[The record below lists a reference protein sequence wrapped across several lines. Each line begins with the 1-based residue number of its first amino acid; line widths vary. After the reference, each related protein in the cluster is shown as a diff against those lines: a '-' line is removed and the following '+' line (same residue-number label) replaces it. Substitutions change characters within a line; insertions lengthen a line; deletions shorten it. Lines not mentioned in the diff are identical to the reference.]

1 MSQKY
6 QDFIKNYLNEKADAE
21 QKSAVVSYFSKPTED
36 GYKKAFKALTAFD
49 VDDWKALLPQDLETF
64 KREFKKNQKF
74 IYRVKNKDGK
84 EETKFFQIYN
94 KEEKSLDNRFSLII
108 PKSYLTN
115 TDEEPSESQ
124 KNIAINFFKAT
135 QLNEKDLEELQ
146 KLMSEKS
153 RWSFQRACSEYEDLG
168 RILTYKS
175 IDVIYHCANTEKI
188 SEKEL
193 MYGLKN
199 AFKTEKVDYFN
210 KLSSIDQKMDIDAV
224 AACIEDE
231 KARNNESII
240 VLPATL
246 NESKSISEMDLNEYF
261 TNINNLSGSEIDK
274 FLKDF
279 IDSHKEDVETKKKTL
294 QARFEKGR
302 KEIIDQ
308 EKKDEMQDFK
318 DPVTGTVEKRVGRL
332 GHFGPMTYI
341 KNHPDLAKAVDAID
355 KQKWNIFNCAAKLL
369 IKFFK
374 VIEHGEK
381 KWQEFLNDARS
392 QKKEIIGSLNNKKQ
406 KDFNADYENIANSD
420 SKPENKFY
428 DILNEYSAN
437 VIKYEKAFID
447 TFKTLDSKPLVSEKD
462 GKYYI
467 NQNVKDTLNAHKN
480 NLGNVETG
488 YQVAMEKIKE
498 IVDASQNSK
507 ENAPQENASY
517 KPIIKNSMINEI
529 DANKGQA
536 AKQTQEEINKASEEN
551 KDKNKETQTQQKENS
566 FDLADWRNQK
576 FKFDLSA
583 ENFSF
588 GKFEKPYQSGQSSK
602 IADTI
607 VKLAEGIEDK
617 NYKTVYNVYASL
629 IRLFN
634 SKSNDARLL
643 SYDEITTNTMTA
655 GEMVDKSKA
664 LFETVKKIV
673 DIPEFTDV
681 EIGNIEDLHK
691 EFGGAIKQIS
701 NVVEIINDPVLL
713 AIGHEK
719 KEEPSKEDGAI
730 QRELKNMI
738 QIAAGI
744 SKTVD
749 NTDKNTLKKAVED
762 IKKRK
767 EEVVNKILTYFKN
780 KPIKNGDELTK
791 ALKDHDLDSGI
802 VKYIHPDKNES
813 IKNLPV
819 IECIWTCISFLKK
832 IGGISSKY
840 KIYENELE
848 QQKED
853 AIKLINDCIPTDEN
867 SKIYLKKLVDWRKQ
881 EYASFI
887 AKVNEMAQIIIKAK
901 DKLTEEVLKPIGKSA
916 DELVK
921 DLSNEETDP
930 LLKLE
935 LISGLIIDE
944 EEKKEETNQENGEN
958 KDQEETQDKG
968 TETNSGNTK
977 TIGQDVS
984 SKVPAKAEEKTES
997 FSNELAEDLYKYL
1010 RG

>member
-1 MSQKY
+1 MSKF

-49 VDDWKALLPQDLETF
+49 VDDWKALLPQDLERF

-74 IYRVKNKDGK
+74 TYRVKNKDGK
-84 EETKFFQIYN
+84 EETKFFLIYN
-94 KEEKSLDNRFSLII
+94 KEEKSLDNRLTLII

-115 TDEEPSESQ
+115 TDEKPSESQ

-135 QLNEKDLEELQ
+135 KLNEKDLEDLQ
-146 KLMSEKS
+146 KIMTEKS
-153 RWSFQRACSEYEDLG
+153 KWSFQSACSNYEDLG

-175 IDVIYHCANTEKI
+175 IDVIYHCANIENI
-188 SEKEL
+188 SEKDL

-261 TNINNLSGSEIDK
+261 TNIHNLSGSEIDK

-279 IDSHKEDVETKKKTL
+279 IDSHKEDVETKKKIL

-341 KNHPDLAKAVDAID
+341 KNHPDLSKAVDAID

-406 KDFNADYENIANSD
+406 KDFNTDYENIANSD

-467 NQNVKDTLNAHKN
+467 NQIVKDTLNAHKN

-488 YQVAMEKIKE
+488 YQVAMEKIKA
-498 IVDASQNSK
+498 IVDESQKSK
-507 ENAPQENASY
+507 ETEKAPQENANY
-517 KPIIKNSMINEI
+517 KPVINNSMINEI
-529 DANKGQA
+529 DGNKGIV
-536 AKQTQEEINKASEEN
+536 KQSQEEIDKAAAEANKN
-551 KDKNKETQTQQKENS
+551 KDKNKDAQKQQTQNS

-655 GEMVDKSKA
+655 GEMVDKSKT
-664 LFETVKKIV
+664 LFEAVKKIV
-673 DIPEFTDV
+673 DIPEFSDV
-681 EIGNIEDLHK
+681 EIGNIEDLRK
-691 EFGGAIKQIS
+691 EFGGAVKQIS
-701 NVVEIINDPVLL
+701 NVVEIVNDPVLL
-713 AIGHEK
+713 AIGHEN
-719 KEEPSKEDGAI
+719 KENTEEVSQQLTQQVVTVNKEIQAVDDKIKEPQNALAFIKTSQD
-730 QRELKNMI
+730 
-738 QIAAGI
+738 QIATITKTIEQNDKLKKAYEVISQKFENIFKYFIPKVFFFKKFVSQDMQALGQEVKAITKESLMDEIKDIVLNLNEEENKDLNFEEI
-744 SKTVD
+744 SKTVEELCGNSVQLVD
-749 NTDKNTLKKAVED
+749 NAKEKKVED
-762 IKKRK
+762 FIK
-767 EEVVNKILTYFKN
+767 EY
-780 KPIKNGDELTK
+780 
-791 ALKDHDLDSGI
+791 
-802 VKYIHPDKNES
+802 
-813 IKNLPV
+813 
-819 IECIWTCISFLKK
+819 
-832 IGGISSKY
+832 
-840 KIYENELE
+840 
-848 QQKED
+848 
-853 AIKLINDCIPTDEN
+853 NDWAN
-867 SKIYLKKLVDWRKQ
+867 
-881 EYASFI
+881 
-887 AKVNEMAQIIIKAK
+887 KVNELYKNLMSS
-901 DKLTEEVLKPIGKSA
+901 EEFKQKNADDLKPLNDEKIKS
-916 DELVK
+916 DPFYILLVIYGIFQ
-921 DLSNEETDP
+921 
-930 LLKLE
+930 KLQNNN
-935 LISGLIIDE
+935 
-944 EEKKEETNQENGEN
+944 EEKKEETN
-958 KDQEETQDKG
+958 QEETQDKG

-984 SKVPAKAEEKTES
+984 SKVPAKAEEKKAQES

>member
-1 MSQKY
+1 MSKY

-49 VDDWKALLPQDLETF
+49 VDDWKALLPQDLERF

-74 IYRVKNKDGK
+74 TYRVKNKDGK
-84 EETKFFQIYN
+84 EETKFFLIYN
-94 KEEKSLDNRFSLII
+94 KEEKSLDNRLTLII

-115 TDEEPSESQ
+115 TDEKPSESQ

-135 QLNEKDLEELQ
+135 KLNEKDLEDLQ
-146 KLMSEKS
+146 KIMTEKS
-153 RWSFQRACSEYEDLG
+153 KWSFQSACSNYEDLG

-175 IDVIYHCANTEKI
+175 IDVIYHCANIENI
-188 SEKEL
+188 SEKDL

-261 TNINNLSGSEIDK
+261 TNIHNLSGNEIDK

-279 IDSHKEDVETKKKTL
+279 IDSHKEDVETKKKIL

-341 KNHPDLAKAVDAID
+341 KNHPDLSKAVDAID

-406 KDFNADYENIANSD
+406 KDFNTDYENIANSD

-467 NQNVKDTLNAHKN
+467 NQIVKDTLNAHKN

-488 YQVAMEKIKE
+488 YQVAMEKIKA
-498 IVDASQNSK
+498 IVDESQKSK
-507 ENAPQENASY
+507 ETEKAPQENANY
-517 KPIIKNSMINEI
+517 KPVINNSMINEI
-529 DANKGQA
+529 DGNKGIV
-536 AKQTQEEINKASEEN
+536 KQSQEEIDKAAAEANKN
-551 KDKNKETQTQQKENS
+551 KDKNKDAQKQQTQNS

-664 LFETVKKIV
+664 LFEAVKKVV
-673 DIPEFTDV
+673 DIPEFSDV
-681 EIGNIEDLHK
+681 EIGNIEDLRK
-691 EFGGAIKQIS
+691 EFGGAVKQIS
-701 NVVEIINDPVLL
+701 NVVEIVNDPVLL
-713 AIGHEK
+713 AIGHEN
-719 KEEPSKEDGAI
+719 KENTEEVSQQLTQQVVTVNKEIQAVDDKIKEPQNALAFIKTSQD
-730 QRELKNMI
+730 
-738 QIAAGI
+738 QIATITKTIEQNDKLKKAYEVISQKFENIFKYFIPKVFFFKKFVSQDMQALGQEVKAITKESLMDEIKDIVLNLNEEENKDLNFEEI
-744 SKTVD
+744 SKTVEELCGNSVQLVD
-749 NTDKNTLKKAVED
+749 NAKEKKVED
-762 IKKRK
+762 FIK
-767 EEVVNKILTYFKN
+767 EY
-780 KPIKNGDELTK
+780 
-791 ALKDHDLDSGI
+791 
-802 VKYIHPDKNES
+802 
-813 IKNLPV
+813 
-819 IECIWTCISFLKK
+819 
-832 IGGISSKY
+832 
-840 KIYENELE
+840 
-848 QQKED
+848 
-853 AIKLINDCIPTDEN
+853 NDWAN
-867 SKIYLKKLVDWRKQ
+867 
-881 EYASFI
+881 
-887 AKVNEMAQIIIKAK
+887 KVNELYKNLMSS
-901 DKLTEEVLKPIGKSA
+901 EEFKQKNADDLKPLNDEKIKS
-916 DELVK
+916 DPFYILLVIYGIFQ
-921 DLSNEETDP
+921 
-930 LLKLE
+930 KLQNNN
-935 LISGLIIDE
+935 
-944 EEKKEETNQENGEN
+944 EEKKEETN
-958 KDQEETQDKG
+958 QEETQDKG

>member
-1 MSQKY
+1 MSKY

-49 VDDWKALLPQDLETF
+49 VDDWKALLPQDLESF

-74 IYRVKNKDGK
+74 TYRVKNKDGK
-84 EETKFFQIYN
+84 EETKFFLIYN
-94 KEEKSLDNRFSLII
+94 KEEKSLDNRLTLII

-115 TDEEPSESQ
+115 TDEKPSESQ

-135 QLNEKDLEELQ
+135 KLNEKDLEDLQ
-146 KLMSEKS
+146 KIMTEKS
-153 RWSFQRACSEYEDLG
+153 KWSFQSACSNYEDLG

-175 IDVIYHCANTEKI
+175 IDVIYHCANIENI
-188 SEKEL
+188 SEKDL

-261 TNINNLSGSEIDK
+261 TNIHNLSGSEIDK

-279 IDSHKEDVETKKKTL
+279 IDSHKEDVETKKKIL

-341 KNHPDLAKAVDAID
+341 KNHPDLSKAIDAID

-381 KWQEFLNDARS
+381 KWQEFLDDVRS
-392 QKKEIIGSLNNKKQ
+392 QQKEIIGSLNNKKQ
-406 KDFNADYENIANSD
+406 KDFNTDYENIANGD
-420 SKPENKFY
+420 GKPENKFY

-447 TFKTLDSKPLVSEKD
+447 TFKSLDSKPLVSEKG

-488 YQVAMEKIKE
+488 YQVAMEKIKA
-498 IVDASQNSK
+498 IVDESQKSK
-507 ENAPQENASY
+507 ETEKAPQENANY
-517 KPIIKNSMINEI
+517 KPVINNSMINEI
-529 DANKGQA
+529 DGNKGIV
-536 AKQTQEEINKASEEN
+536 KQSQEEIDKAAAEANKN
-551 KDKNKETQTQQKENS
+551 KDKNKDAQTQQKENS

-588 GKFEKPYQSGQSSK
+588 GKFEKPYQSGESSK

-664 LFETVKKIV
+664 LFEAVKKIV
-673 DIPEFTDV
+673 DIPEFSDV
-681 EIGNIEDLHK
+681 EIGNIEDLRK

-701 NVVEIINDPVLL
+701 NVVEIVNDPVLL
-713 AIGHEK
+713 AIGHEN
-719 KEEPSKEDGAI
+719 KENTEEVSQQLTQQVVTVNKEIQAVDDKIKEPQNALAFIKTSQD
-730 QRELKNMI
+730 
-738 QIAAGI
+738 QIATITKTIEQNDKLKKAYEVISQKFENIFKYFIPKVFFFKKFVSQDMQALGQEIKAITKESLMDEIKDIVLNLNEEENKDLNFEEI
-744 SKTVD
+744 SKTVEELCSNSVQLVD
-749 NTDKNTLKKAVED
+749 NAKEKKVED
-762 IKKRK
+762 FIK
-767 EEVVNKILTYFKN
+767 EY
-780 KPIKNGDELTK
+780 
-791 ALKDHDLDSGI
+791 
-802 VKYIHPDKNES
+802 
-813 IKNLPV
+813 
-819 IECIWTCISFLKK
+819 
-832 IGGISSKY
+832 
-840 KIYENELE
+840 
-848 QQKED
+848 
-853 AIKLINDCIPTDEN
+853 NDWAN
-867 SKIYLKKLVDWRKQ
+867 
-881 EYASFI
+881 
-887 AKVNEMAQIIIKAK
+887 KVNELYKNLMSS
-901 DKLTEEVLKPIGKSA
+901 EEFKQKNADDLKPLNDEKIKS
-916 DELVK
+916 DPFYILLVIYGIFQ
-921 DLSNEETDP
+921 
-930 LLKLE
+930 KLQNNN
-935 LISGLIIDE
+935 
-944 EEKKEETNQENGEN
+944 EEKKEETN
-958 KDQEETQDKG
+958 QEETQDKG
-968 TETNSGNTK
+968 TETNSRNTK

-997 FSNELAEDLYKYL
+997 FSNELAEEIYIYL

>member
-1 MSQKY
+1 MSKY

-36 GYKKAFKALTAFD
+36 GYKKAFEALKAFD
-49 VDDWKALLPQDLETF
+49 VEDWKALLPENLEDF
-64 KREFKKNQKF
+64 KRDFKNNQKF
-74 IYRVKNKDGK
+74 TYRVKNKDGH
-84 EETKFFQIYN
+84 EETKFFLIYN
-94 KEEKSLDNRFSLII
+94 KEEKSLDNRLTLII

-115 TDEEPSESQ
+115 SDEKPSDAQ

-135 QLNEKDLEELQ
+135 KLNEKDLEDLQ
-146 KLMSEKS
+146 KIMAEKS
-153 RWSFQRACSEYEDLG
+153 KWSFQRACSEYEDLG

-188 SEKEL
+188 SEKDL

-261 TNINNLSGSEIDK
+261 TNIHNLSGSEIDK
-274 FLKDF
+274 FLKEF
-279 IDSHKEDVETKKKTL
+279 IDSHKEDVDTKKKTL
-294 QARFEKGR
+294 QARFEMGR

-341 KNHPDLAKAVDAID
+341 KNHPDLNKAVDAID

-381 KWQEFLNDARS
+381 KWQEFLDDVRS

-406 KDFNADYENIANSD
+406 KDFNTDYENIANGD
-420 SKPENKFY
+420 GKPENKFY

-447 TFKTLDSKPLVSEKD
+447 TFATLDSKPLVSEKD
-462 GKYYI
+462 GKYFI

-488 YQVAMEKIKE
+488 YQVAMEKIKA
-498 IVDASQNSK
+498 IVDESQKSK
-507 ENAPQENASY
+507 ETEKAPQENASY
-517 KPIIKNSMINEI
+517 KPVFNNSMINEI
-529 DANKGQA
+529 DANKGQIV
-536 AKQTQEEINKASEEN
+536 KQSQEEIDKAAGEANKN
-551 KDKNKETQTQQKENS
+551 KDKNKDAQKQQTQNS

-583 ENFSF
+583 ENFTF
-588 GKFEKPYQSGQSSK
+588 GKFAKPYQSGESSK

-664 LFETVKKIV
+664 LFEAVKKIV
-673 DIPEFTDV
+673 DIPEFSDV
-681 EIGNIEDLHK
+681 EISNIEDLRK
-691 EFGGAIKQIS
+691 EFGGAVKQIS
-701 NVVEIINDPVLL
+701 NVVEIVNDPVLL

-719 KEEPSKEDGAI
+719 KEDASEEVPQQLTQQVVTVNKEIQAVDDKVKEPQNALAFIKTSQE
-730 QRELKNMI
+730 
-738 QIAAGI
+738 QIATITKTIEQNDKLKKAYEVISQKFENIFKYFIPKVFFFKKFVSQDMQALGQEVKAITKESLMDEIKDIVLNLNEEENKGLNFEEI
-744 SKTVD
+744 SKTV
-749 NTDKNTLKKAVED
+749 
-762 IKKRK
+762 
-767 EEVVNKILTYFKN
+767 EELC
-780 KPIKNGDELTK
+780 G
-791 ALKDHDLDSGI
+791 
-802 VKYIHPDKNES
+802 
-813 IKNLPV
+813 
-819 IECIWTCISFLKK
+819 
-832 IGGISSKY
+832 
-840 KIYENELE
+840 
-848 QQKED
+848 
-853 AIKLINDCIPTDEN
+853 N
-867 SKIYLKKLVDWRKQ
+867 SVQLVDNAKEKKVDDFIKQ
-881 EYASFI
+881 YNDWAN
-887 AKVNEMAQIIIKAK
+887 KVNELYKNLMSS
-901 DKLTEEVLKPIGKSA
+901 EEFKQKNADDLKPLNDEKIKS
-916 DELVK
+916 DPFYILLVIYGIFQ
-921 DLSNEETDP
+921 
-930 LLKLE
+930 KLQNNN
-935 LISGLIIDE
+935 
-944 EEKKEETNQENGEN
+944 EEKKEETN
-958 KDQEETQDKG
+958 QEETQDKG
-968 TETNSGNTK
+968 TETNSGDTK
-977 TIGQDVS
+977 AIGQDVS

>member
-1 MSQKY
+1 MSKY

-74 IYRVKNKDGK
+74 TYRVKNKDGK
-84 EETKFFQIYN
+84 EETKFFLIYN
-94 KEEKSLDNRFSLII
+94 KEEKSLDNRLTLII

-115 TDEEPSESQ
+115 TDEKPSESQ

-135 QLNEKDLEELQ
+135 KLNEKDLEDLQ
-146 KLMSEKS
+146 KIMTEKS
-153 RWSFQRACSEYEDLG
+153 KWSFQSACSNYEDLG
-168 RILTYKS
+168 RILTYKA
-175 IDVIYHCANTEKI
+175 IDVIYHCANIENI
-188 SEKEL
+188 SEKDL

-261 TNINNLSGSEIDK
+261 TNIHNLSGSEIDK

-279 IDSHKEDVETKKKTL
+279 IDSHKEDVETKKKIL

-308 EKKDEMQDFK
+308 EKKDDMQDFK

-341 KNHPDLAKAVDAID
+341 KNHPDLSKAVDAID

-381 KWQEFLNDARS
+381 KWQEFLDDVRS
-392 QKKEIIGSLNNKKQ
+392 QQKEIIGSLNNKKQ
-406 KDFNADYENIANSD
+406 KDFNTDYENIANSD

-447 TFKTLDSKPLVSEKD
+447 TFKSLDSKPLVSEKD

-488 YQVAMEKIKE
+488 YQVAMEKIKA
-498 IVDASQNSK
+498 IVDESQKSK
-507 ENAPQENASY
+507 ETEKAPQENANY
-517 KPIIKNSMINEI
+517 KPVINNSMINEI
-529 DANKGQA
+529 DGNKGIV
-536 AKQTQEEINKASEEN
+536 KQSQEEIDKAAAEANKN
-551 KDKNKETQTQQKENS
+551 KDKNKDAQKQQTQNS

-588 GKFEKPYQSGQSSK
+588 GKFEKPYQSGESSK

-664 LFETVKKIV
+664 LFEAVKKVV
-673 DIPEFTDV
+673 DIPEFSDV
-681 EIGNIEDLHK
+681 EIGNIEDLRK
-691 EFGGAIKQIS
+691 EFGGAVKQIS
-701 NVVEIINDPVLL
+701 NVVEIVNDPVLL
-713 AIGHEK
+713 AIGHEN
-719 KEEPSKEDGAI
+719 KENTEEVSQQLTQQVVTVNKEIQAVDDKIKEPQNALAFIKTSQD
-730 QRELKNMI
+730 
-738 QIAAGI
+738 QIATITKTIEQNDKLKKAYEVISQKFENIFKYFIPKVFFFKKFVSQDMQALGQEVKAITKESLMDEIKDIVLNLNEEENKDLNFEEI
-744 SKTVD
+744 SKTVEELCSNSVQLVD
-749 NTDKNTLKKAVED
+749 NAKEKKVED
-762 IKKRK
+762 FIK
-767 EEVVNKILTYFKN
+767 EY
-780 KPIKNGDELTK
+780 
-791 ALKDHDLDSGI
+791 
-802 VKYIHPDKNES
+802 
-813 IKNLPV
+813 
-819 IECIWTCISFLKK
+819 
-832 IGGISSKY
+832 
-840 KIYENELE
+840 
-848 QQKED
+848 
-853 AIKLINDCIPTDEN
+853 NDWAN
-867 SKIYLKKLVDWRKQ
+867 
-881 EYASFI
+881 
-887 AKVNEMAQIIIKAK
+887 KVNELYKNLMSS
-901 DKLTEEVLKPIGKSA
+901 EEFKQKNADDLKPLNDEKIKS
-916 DELVK
+916 DPFYILLVIYGIFQ
-921 DLSNEETDP
+921 
-930 LLKLE
+930 KLQNNN
-935 LISGLIIDE
+935 
-944 EEKKEETNQENGEN
+944 EEKKEETN
-958 KDQEETQDKG
+958 QEETQDKG

-997 FSNELAEDLYKYL
+997 FSNELAENLYKYL

>member
-1 MSQKY
+1 MSKY

-49 VDDWKALLPQDLETF
+49 VDDWKALLPQDLERF

-74 IYRVKNKDGK
+74 TYRVKNKDGK
-84 EETKFFQIYN
+84 EETKFFLIYN
-94 KEEKSLDNRFSLII
+94 KEEKSLDNRLTLII

-115 TDEEPSESQ
+115 TDEKPSESQ

-135 QLNEKDLEELQ
+135 KLNEKDLEDLQ
-146 KLMSEKS
+146 KIMTEKS
-153 RWSFQRACSEYEDLG
+153 KWSFQSACSNYEDLG

-175 IDVIYHCANTEKI
+175 IDVIYHCANIENI
-188 SEKEL
+188 SEKDL

-261 TNINNLSGSEIDK
+261 TNIHNLSGNEIDK

-279 IDSHKEDVETKKKTL
+279 IDSHKEDVETKKKIL

-341 KNHPDLAKAVDAID
+341 KNHPDLSKAVDAID

-406 KDFNADYENIANSD
+406 KDFNTDYENIANSD

-467 NQNVKDTLNAHKN
+467 NQIVKDTLNAHKN

-488 YQVAMEKIKE
+488 YQVAMEKIKA
-498 IVDASQNSK
+498 IVDESQKSK
-507 ENAPQENASY
+507 ETEKAPQENANY
-517 KPIIKNSMINEI
+517 KPVINNSMINEI
-529 DANKGQA
+529 DGNKGIV
-536 AKQTQEEINKASEEN
+536 KQSQEEIDKAAAEANKN
-551 KDKNKETQTQQKENS
+551 KDKNKDAQKQQTQNS

-655 GEMVDKSKA
+655 GEMVDKSKT
-664 LFETVKKIV
+664 LFEAVKKIV
-673 DIPEFTDV
+673 DIPEFSDV
-681 EIGNIEDLHK
+681 EIGNIEDLRK
-691 EFGGAIKQIS
+691 EFGGAVKQIS
-701 NVVEIINDPVLL
+701 NVVEIVNDPVLL
-713 AIGHEK
+713 AIGHENKENTEEVSQQLTQQVVTVNKEIQAVDDKIKEPQNALAFIKTSQDQITTITKTIEQNDKLK
-719 KEEPSKEDGAI
+719 KAYEVISQKFENIFKYFIPKVFFFKKFVSQDMQALGQEVKAITKESLMDEIKDIVLNLNEEENKDLNFE
-730 QRELKNMI
+730 E
-738 QIAAGI
+738 I
-744 SKTVD
+744 SKTVEELCGNSVQLVD
-749 NTDKNTLKKAVED
+749 NAKEKKVED
-762 IKKRK
+762 FIK
-767 EEVVNKILTYFKN
+767 EY
-780 KPIKNGDELTK
+780 
-791 ALKDHDLDSGI
+791 
-802 VKYIHPDKNES
+802 
-813 IKNLPV
+813 
-819 IECIWTCISFLKK
+819 
-832 IGGISSKY
+832 
-840 KIYENELE
+840 
-848 QQKED
+848 
-853 AIKLINDCIPTDEN
+853 NDWAN
-867 SKIYLKKLVDWRKQ
+867 
-881 EYASFI
+881 
-887 AKVNEMAQIIIKAK
+887 KVNELYKNLMSS
-901 DKLTEEVLKPIGKSA
+901 EEFKQKNADDLKPLNDEKIKS
-916 DELVK
+916 DPFYILLVIYGIFQ
-921 DLSNEETDP
+921 
-930 LLKLE
+930 KLQNNN
-935 LISGLIIDE
+935 
-944 EEKKEETNQENGEN
+944 EEKKEETN
-958 KDQEETQDKG
+958 QEETQDKG

-977 TIGQDVS
+977 AISQDVS
-984 SKVPAKAEEKTES
+984 SKVPAKAEEKKAQES

>member
-1 MSQKY
+1 MSKY

-49 VDDWKALLPQDLETF
+49 VDDWKALLPQDLESF

-74 IYRVKNKDGK
+74 TYRVKNKDGK
-84 EETKFFQIYN
+84 EETKFFLIYN
-94 KEEKSLDNRFSLII
+94 KEEKSLDNRLTLII

-115 TDEEPSESQ
+115 TDEKPSESQ

-135 QLNEKDLEELQ
+135 KLNEKDLEDLQ
-146 KLMSEKS
+146 KIMTEKS
-153 RWSFQRACSEYEDLG
+153 KWSFQSACSNYEDLG

-175 IDVIYHCANTEKI
+175 IDVIYHCANIENI
-188 SEKEL
+188 SEKDL

-261 TNINNLSGSEIDK
+261 TNIHNLSGSEIDK

-279 IDSHKEDVETKKKTL
+279 IDSHKEDVETKKKIL

-341 KNHPDLAKAVDAID
+341 KNHPDLSKAVDAID

-392 QKKEIIGSLNNKKQ
+392 QQKEIIKSLNNKKQ
-406 KDFNADYENIANSD
+406 KDFIADYENIANSD

-488 YQVAMEKIKE
+488 YQVAMEKIKA
-498 IVDASQNSK
+498 IVDESQKSK
-507 ENAPQENASY
+507 EKAPQENANY
-517 KPIIKNSMINEI
+517 KPVINNSMINEI

-643 SYDEITTNTMTA
+643 SYDEIITNTMTA
-655 GEMVDKSKA
+655 GEMVDKSKV

-681 EIGNIEDLHK
+681 EIGNIEDLRK

-719 KEEPSKEDGAI
+719 KEDTEEVSQQLTQQVVTVNKEIQAVDDKIKEPQNSLAFIKTSQD
-730 QRELKNMI
+730 
-738 QIAAGI
+738 QIATITKTIEQNDKLKKAYEVISQKFENIFKYFIPKVFFFKKFVSQDMQALGQEVKAITKESLMDEIKDIVLNLNEEENKDLNFEEI
-744 SKTVD
+744 SKTVEELCGNSVQLVD
-749 NTDKNTLKKAVED
+749 NAKEKKVED
-762 IKKRK
+762 FIK
-767 EEVVNKILTYFKN
+767 EY
-780 KPIKNGDELTK
+780 
-791 ALKDHDLDSGI
+791 
-802 VKYIHPDKNES
+802 
-813 IKNLPV
+813 
-819 IECIWTCISFLKK
+819 
-832 IGGISSKY
+832 
-840 KIYENELE
+840 
-848 QQKED
+848 
-853 AIKLINDCIPTDEN
+853 NDWAN
-867 SKIYLKKLVDWRKQ
+867 
-881 EYASFI
+881 
-887 AKVNEMAQIIIKAK
+887 KVNELYKNLMSS
-901 DKLTEEVLKPIGKSA
+901 EEFKQKNADDLKPLNDEKIKS
-916 DELVK
+916 DPFYILLVIYGIFQ
-921 DLSNEETDP
+921 
-930 LLKLE
+930 KLQNNN
-935 LISGLIIDE
+935 
-944 EEKKEETNQENGEN
+944 EEKKEETN
-958 KDQEETQDKG
+958 QEETQDKG

>member
-1 MSQKY
+1 MSKY

-49 VDDWKALLPQDLETF
+49 VDDWKALLPQDLESF

-74 IYRVKNKDGK
+74 TYRVKNKDGK
-84 EETKFFQIYN
+84 EETKFFLIYN
-94 KEEKSLDNRFSLII
+94 KEEKSLDNRLTLII

-115 TDEEPSESQ
+115 TDEKPSESQ

-135 QLNEKDLEELQ
+135 KLNEKDLEDLQ
-146 KLMSEKS
+146 KIMTEKS
-153 RWSFQRACSEYEDLG
+153 KWSFQSACSNYEDLG

-175 IDVIYHCANTEKI
+175 IDVIYHCANIENI
-188 SEKEL
+188 SEKDL

-261 TNINNLSGSEIDK
+261 TNIHNLSGNEIDK

-279 IDSHKEDVETKKKTL
+279 IDSHKEDVETKKKIL

-341 KNHPDLAKAVDAID
+341 KNHPDLSKAVDAID

-406 KDFNADYENIANSD
+406 KDFNTDYENIANSD

-467 NQNVKDTLNAHKN
+467 NQIVKDTLNAHKN

-488 YQVAMEKIKE
+488 YQVAMEKIKA
-498 IVDASQNSK
+498 IVDESQKSK
-507 ENAPQENASY
+507 ETEKAPQENANY
-517 KPIIKNSMINEI
+517 KPVINNSMINEI
-529 DANKGQA
+529 DGNKGIV
-536 AKQTQEEINKASEEN
+536 KQSQEEIDKAAAEANKN
-551 KDKNKETQTQQKENS
+551 KDKNKDAQKQQTQNS

-655 GEMVDKSKA
+655 GEMVDKSKT
-664 LFETVKKIV
+664 LFEAVKKIV
-673 DIPEFTDV
+673 DIPEFSDV
-681 EIGNIEDLHK
+681 EIGNIEDLRK
-691 EFGGAIKQIS
+691 EFGGAVKQIS
-701 NVVEIINDPVLL
+701 NVVEIVNDPVLL
-713 AIGHEK
+713 AIGHENKENTEEVSQQLTQQVVTVNKEIQAVDDKIKEPQNALAFIKTSQDQITTITKTIEQNDKLK
-719 KEEPSKEDGAI
+719 KAYEVISQKFENIFKYFIPKVFFFKKFVSQDMQALGQEVKAITKESLMDEIKDIVLNLNEEENKDLNFE
-730 QRELKNMI
+730 E
-738 QIAAGI
+738 I
-744 SKTVD
+744 SKTVEELCGNSVQLVD
-749 NTDKNTLKKAVED
+749 NAKEKKVED
-762 IKKRK
+762 FIK
-767 EEVVNKILTYFKN
+767 EY
-780 KPIKNGDELTK
+780 
-791 ALKDHDLDSGI
+791 
-802 VKYIHPDKNES
+802 
-813 IKNLPV
+813 
-819 IECIWTCISFLKK
+819 
-832 IGGISSKY
+832 
-840 KIYENELE
+840 
-848 QQKED
+848 
-853 AIKLINDCIPTDEN
+853 NDWAN
-867 SKIYLKKLVDWRKQ
+867 
-881 EYASFI
+881 
-887 AKVNEMAQIIIKAK
+887 KVNELYKNLMSS
-901 DKLTEEVLKPIGKSA
+901 EEFKQKNADDLKPLNDEKIKS
-916 DELVK
+916 DPFYILLVIYGIFQ
-921 DLSNEETDP
+921 
-930 LLKLE
+930 KLQNNN
-935 LISGLIIDE
+935 
-944 EEKKEETNQENGEN
+944 EEKKEETN
-958 KDQEETQDKG
+958 QEETQDKG

-984 SKVPAKAEEKTES
+984 SKVPAKAEEKKAQES

>member
-1 MSQKY
+1 MSKF

-49 VDDWKALLPQDLETF
+49 VDDWKALLPQDLERF

-74 IYRVKNKDGK
+74 TYRVKNKDGK
-84 EETKFFQIYN
+84 EETKFFLIYN
-94 KEEKSLDNRFSLII
+94 KEEKSLDNRLTLII

-115 TDEEPSESQ
+115 TDEKPSESQ

-135 QLNEKDLEELQ
+135 KLNEKDLEDLQ
-146 KLMSEKS
+146 KIMTEKS
-153 RWSFQRACSEYEDLG
+153 KWSFQSACSNYEDLG

-175 IDVIYHCANTEKI
+175 IDVIYHCANIENI
-188 SEKEL
+188 SEKDL

-261 TNINNLSGSEIDK
+261 TNIHNLSGSEIDK

-279 IDSHKEDVETKKKTL
+279 IDSHKEDVETKKKIL

-341 KNHPDLAKAVDAID
+341 KNHPDLSKAVDAID

-406 KDFNADYENIANSD
+406 KDFNTDYENIANSD

-467 NQNVKDTLNAHKN
+467 NQIVKDTLNAHKN

-488 YQVAMEKIKE
+488 YQVAMEKIKA
-498 IVDASQNSK
+498 IVDESQKSK
-507 ENAPQENASY
+507 ETEKAPQENANY
-517 KPIIKNSMINEI
+517 KPVINNSMINEI
-529 DANKGQA
+529 DGNKGIV
-536 AKQTQEEINKASEEN
+536 KQSQEEIDKAAAEANKN
-551 KDKNKETQTQQKENS
+551 KDKNKDAQKQQTQNS

-655 GEMVDKSKA
+655 GEMVDKSKT
-664 LFETVKKIV
+664 LFEAVKKIV
-673 DIPEFTDV
+673 DIPEFSDV
-681 EIGNIEDLHK
+681 EIGNIEDLRK
-691 EFGGAIKQIS
+691 EFGGAVKQIS
-701 NVVEIINDPVLL
+701 NVVEIVNDPVLL
-713 AIGHEK
+713 AIGHENKENTEEVSQQLTQQVVTVNKEIQAVDDKIKEPQNALAFIKTSQDQITTITKTIEQNDKLK
-719 KEEPSKEDGAI
+719 KAYEVISQKFENIFKYFIPKVFFFKKFVSQDMQALGQEVKAITKESLMDEIKDIVLNLNEEENKDLNFE
-730 QRELKNMI
+730 E
-738 QIAAGI
+738 I
-744 SKTVD
+744 SKTVEELCGNSVQLVD
-749 NTDKNTLKKAVED
+749 NAKEKKVED
-762 IKKRK
+762 FIK
-767 EEVVNKILTYFKN
+767 EY
-780 KPIKNGDELTK
+780 
-791 ALKDHDLDSGI
+791 
-802 VKYIHPDKNES
+802 
-813 IKNLPV
+813 
-819 IECIWTCISFLKK
+819 
-832 IGGISSKY
+832 
-840 KIYENELE
+840 
-848 QQKED
+848 
-853 AIKLINDCIPTDEN
+853 NDWAN
-867 SKIYLKKLVDWRKQ
+867 
-881 EYASFI
+881 
-887 AKVNEMAQIIIKAK
+887 KVNELYKNLMSS
-901 DKLTEEVLKPIGKSA
+901 EEFKQKNADDLKPLNDEKIKS
-916 DELVK
+916 DPFYILLVIYGIFQ
-921 DLSNEETDP
+921 
-930 LLKLE
+930 KLQNNN
-935 LISGLIIDE
+935 
-944 EEKKEETNQENGEN
+944 EEKKEETN
-958 KDQEETQDKG
+958 QEETQDKG

-977 TIGQDVS
+977 AISQDVS

>member
-1 MSQKY
+1 MSKF

-36 GYKKAFKALTAFD
+36 GYKKAFKALIAFD
-49 VDDWKALLPQDLETF
+49 VDDWKALLPQDLERF

-74 IYRVKNKDGK
+74 TYRVKNKDGK
-84 EETKFFQIYN
+84 EETKFFLIYN
-94 KEEKSLDNRFSLII
+94 KEEKSLDNRLTLII

-115 TDEEPSESQ
+115 TDEKPSESQ

-135 QLNEKDLEELQ
+135 KLNEKDLEDLQ
-146 KLMSEKS
+146 KIMTEKS
-153 RWSFQRACSEYEDLG
+153 KWSFQSACSNYEDLG

-175 IDVIYHCANTEKI
+175 IDVIYHCANIENI
-188 SEKEL
+188 SEKDL

-199 AFKTEKVDYFN
+199 SFKTEKVDYFN

-261 TNINNLSGSEIDK
+261 TNIHNLSGNEIDK

-279 IDSHKEDVETKKKTL
+279 IDSHKEDVETKKKIL

-341 KNHPDLAKAVDAID
+341 KNHPDLSKAVDAID

-406 KDFNADYENIANSD
+406 KDFNTDYENIANSD

-467 NQNVKDTLNAHKN
+467 NQIVKDTLNAHKN

-488 YQVAMEKIKE
+488 YQVAMEKIKA
-498 IVDASQNSK
+498 IVDESQKSK
-507 ENAPQENASY
+507 ETEKAPQENANY
-517 KPIIKNSMINEI
+517 KPVINNSMINEI
-529 DANKGQA
+529 DGNKGIV
-536 AKQTQEEINKASEEN
+536 KQSQEEIDKAAAEANKN
-551 KDKNKETQTQQKENS
+551 KDKNKDAQKQQTQNS

-655 GEMVDKSKA
+655 GEMVDKSKT
-664 LFETVKKIV
+664 LFEAVKKIV
-673 DIPEFTDV
+673 DIPEFSDV
-681 EIGNIEDLHK
+681 EIGNIEDLRK
-691 EFGGAIKQIS
+691 EFGGAVKQIS
-701 NVVEIINDPVLL
+701 NVVEIVNDPVLL
-713 AIGHEK
+713 AIGHEN
-719 KEEPSKEDGAI
+719 KENTEEVSQQLTQQVVTVNKEIQAVDDKIKEPQNALAFIKTSQD
-730 QRELKNMI
+730 
-738 QIAAGI
+738 QIATITKTIEQNDKLKKAYEVISQKFENIFKYFIPKVFFFKKFVSQDMQALGQEVKAITKESLMDEIKDIVLNLNEEENKDLNFEEI
-744 SKTVD
+744 SKTVEELCGNSVQLVD
-749 NTDKNTLKKAVED
+749 NAKEKKVED
-762 IKKRK
+762 FIK
-767 EEVVNKILTYFKN
+767 EY
-780 KPIKNGDELTK
+780 
-791 ALKDHDLDSGI
+791 
-802 VKYIHPDKNES
+802 
-813 IKNLPV
+813 
-819 IECIWTCISFLKK
+819 
-832 IGGISSKY
+832 
-840 KIYENELE
+840 
-848 QQKED
+848 
-853 AIKLINDCIPTDEN
+853 NDWAN
-867 SKIYLKKLVDWRKQ
+867 
-881 EYASFI
+881 
-887 AKVNEMAQIIIKAK
+887 KVNELYKNLMSS
-901 DKLTEEVLKPIGKSA
+901 EEFKQKNADDLKPLNDEKIKS
-916 DELVK
+916 DPFYILLVIYGIFQ
-921 DLSNEETDP
+921 
-930 LLKLE
+930 KLQNNN
-935 LISGLIIDE
+935 
-944 EEKKEETNQENGEN
+944 EEKKEETN
-958 KDQEETQDKG
+958 QEETQDKG

-977 TIGQDVS
+977 AISQDVS

>member
-1 MSQKY
+1 MSKY

-49 VDDWKALLPQDLETF
+49 VDDWKALLPQDLERF

-74 IYRVKNKDGK
+74 TYRVKNKDGK
-84 EETKFFQIYN
+84 EETKFFLIYN
-94 KEEKSLDNRFSLII
+94 KEEKSLDNRLTLII

-115 TDEEPSESQ
+115 TDEKPSESQ

-135 QLNEKDLEELQ
+135 KLNEKDLEDLQ
-146 KLMSEKS
+146 KIMTEKS
-153 RWSFQRACSEYEDLG
+153 KWSFQSACSNYEDLG

-175 IDVIYHCANTEKI
+175 IDVIYHCANIENI
-188 SEKEL
+188 SEKDL

-261 TNINNLSGSEIDK
+261 TNIHNLSGNEIDK

-279 IDSHKEDVETKKKTL
+279 IDSHKEDVETKKKIL

-341 KNHPDLAKAVDAID
+341 KNHPDLSKAVDAID

-406 KDFNADYENIANSD
+406 KDFNTDYENIANSD

-467 NQNVKDTLNAHKN
+467 NQIVKDTLNAHKN

-488 YQVAMEKIKE
+488 YQVAMEKIKA
-498 IVDASQNSK
+498 IVDESQKSK
-507 ENAPQENASY
+507 ETEKAPQENANY
-517 KPIIKNSMINEI
+517 KPVINNSMINEI
-529 DANKGQA
+529 DGNKGIV
-536 AKQTQEEINKASEEN
+536 KQSQEEIDKAAAEANKN
-551 KDKNKETQTQQKENS
+551 KDKNKDAQKQQTQNS

-655 GEMVDKSKA
+655 GEMVDKSKT
-664 LFETVKKIV
+664 LFEAVKKIV
-673 DIPEFTDV
+673 DIPEFSDV
-681 EIGNIEDLHK
+681 EIGNIEDLRK
-691 EFGGAIKQIS
+691 EFGGAVKQIS
-701 NVVEIINDPVLL
+701 NVVEIVNDPVLL
-713 AIGHEK
+713 AIGHEN
-719 KEEPSKEDGAI
+719 KENTEEVSQQLTQQVVTVNKEIQAVDDKIKEPQNALAFIKTSQD
-730 QRELKNMI
+730 
-738 QIAAGI
+738 QIATITKTIEQNDKLKKAYEVISQKFENIFKYFIPKVFFFKKFVSQDMQALGQEVKAITKESLMDEIKDIVLNLNEEENKDLNFEEI
-744 SKTVD
+744 SKTVEELCGNSVQLVD
-749 NTDKNTLKKAVED
+749 NAKEKKVED
-762 IKKRK
+762 FIK
-767 EEVVNKILTYFKN
+767 EY
-780 KPIKNGDELTK
+780 
-791 ALKDHDLDSGI
+791 
-802 VKYIHPDKNES
+802 
-813 IKNLPV
+813 
-819 IECIWTCISFLKK
+819 
-832 IGGISSKY
+832 
-840 KIYENELE
+840 
-848 QQKED
+848 
-853 AIKLINDCIPTDEN
+853 NDWAN
-867 SKIYLKKLVDWRKQ
+867 
-881 EYASFI
+881 
-887 AKVNEMAQIIIKAK
+887 KVNELYKNLMSS
-901 DKLTEEVLKPIGKSA
+901 EEFKQKNADDLKPLNDEKIKS
-916 DELVK
+916 DPFYILLVIYGIFQ
-921 DLSNEETDP
+921 
-930 LLKLE
+930 KLQNNN
-935 LISGLIIDE
+935 
-944 EEKKEETNQENGEN
+944 EEKKEETN
-958 KDQEETQDKG
+958 QEETQDKG
-968 TETNSGNTK
+968 TETNSGDTK
-977 TIGQDVS
+977 AISQDVS

>member
-1 MSQKY
+1 MSKY

-49 VDDWKALLPQDLETF
+49 VDDWKALLPQDLESF

-74 IYRVKNKDGK
+74 TYRVKNKDGK
-84 EETKFFQIYN
+84 EETKFFLIYN
-94 KEEKSLDNRFSLII
+94 KEEKSLDNRLTLII

-115 TDEEPSESQ
+115 TDEKPSESQ

-135 QLNEKDLEELQ
+135 KLNEKDLEDLQ
-146 KLMSEKS
+146 KIMTEKS
-153 RWSFQRACSEYEDLG
+153 KWSFQSACSNYEDLG

-175 IDVIYHCANTEKI
+175 IDVIYHCANIENI
-188 SEKEL
+188 SEKDL

-261 TNINNLSGSEIDK
+261 TNIHNLSGSEIDK

-279 IDSHKEDVETKKKTL
+279 IDSHKEDVETKKKIL

-341 KNHPDLAKAVDAID
+341 KNHPDLSKAVDAID

-392 QKKEIIGSLNNKKQ
+392 QQKEIIKSLNNKKQ
-406 KDFNADYENIANSD
+406 KDFIADYENIANSD

-488 YQVAMEKIKE
+488 YQVAMEKIKA
-498 IVDASQNSK
+498 IVDESQKSK
-507 ENAPQENASY
+507 EKAPQENANY
-517 KPIIKNSMINEI
+517 KPVINNSMINEI

-643 SYDEITTNTMTA
+643 SYDEIITNTMTA
-655 GEMVDKSKA
+655 GEMVDKSKV

-681 EIGNIEDLHK
+681 EIGNIEDLRK

-719 KEEPSKEDGAI
+719 KEDTEEVSQQLTQQVVTVNKEIQAVDDKIKEPQNSLAFIKTSQD
-730 QRELKNMI
+730 
-738 QIAAGI
+738 QIATITKTIEQNDKLKKAYEVISQKFENIFKYFIPKVFFFKKFVSQDMQALGQEVKAITKESLMDEIKDIVLNLNEEENKDLNFEEI
-744 SKTVD
+744 SKTVEELCGNSVQLVD
-749 NTDKNTLKKAVED
+749 NAKEKKVED
-762 IKKRK
+762 FIK
-767 EEVVNKILTYFKN
+767 EY
-780 KPIKNGDELTK
+780 
-791 ALKDHDLDSGI
+791 
-802 VKYIHPDKNES
+802 
-813 IKNLPV
+813 
-819 IECIWTCISFLKK
+819 
-832 IGGISSKY
+832 
-840 KIYENELE
+840 
-848 QQKED
+848 
-853 AIKLINDCIPTDEN
+853 NDWAN
-867 SKIYLKKLVDWRKQ
+867 
-881 EYASFI
+881 
-887 AKVNEMAQIIIKAK
+887 KVNELYKNLMSS
-901 DKLTEEVLKPIGKSA
+901 EEFKQKNADDLKPLNDEKIKS
-916 DELVK
+916 DPFYILLVIYGIFQ
-921 DLSNEETDP
+921 
-930 LLKLE
+930 KLQNNN
-935 LISGLIIDE
+935 
-944 EEKKEETNQENGEN
+944 EEKKEETN
-958 KDQEETQDKG
+958 QEETQDKG

-997 FSNELAEDLYKYL
+997 FSNELAENLYKYL

>member
-1 MSQKY
+1 MSKF

-36 GYKKAFKALTAFD
+36 GYKKAFEALKAFD
-49 VDDWKALLPQDLETF
+49 VDDWKALLPQDLERF

-74 IYRVKNKDGK
+74 TYRVKNKDGK
-84 EETKFFQIYN
+84 EETKFFLIYN
-94 KEEKSLDNRFSLII
+94 KEEKSLDNRLTLII

-115 TDEEPSESQ
+115 TDEKPSESQ

-135 QLNEKDLEELQ
+135 KLNEKDLEDLQ
-146 KLMSEKS
+146 KIMTEKS
-153 RWSFQRACSEYEDLG
+153 KWSFQSACSNYEDLG

-175 IDVIYHCANTEKI
+175 IDVIYHCANAEKI
-188 SEKEL
+188 SEKDL

-261 TNINNLSGSEIDK
+261 TNIHNLSGSEIDK

-279 IDSHKEDVETKKKTL
+279 IDSHKEDVETKKKIL

-341 KNHPDLAKAVDAID
+341 KNHPDLSKAIDAID

-381 KWQEFLNDARS
+381 KWQEFLDDVRS
-392 QKKEIIGSLNNKKQ
+392 QQKEIIGSLNNKKQ
-406 KDFNADYENIANSD
+406 KDFNTDYENIANGD
-420 SKPENKFY
+420 GKPENKFY

-447 TFKTLDSKPLVSEKD
+447 TFKSLDSKPLVSEKD

-551 KDKNKETQTQQKENS
+551 KDKNKETQKQQTQNS

-583 ENFSF
+583 ENFTF
-588 GKFEKPYQSGQSSK
+588 GKFEKPYQSGESSK

-664 LFETVKKIV
+664 LFEAVKKVV
-673 DIPEFTDV
+673 DIPEFSDV
-681 EIGNIEDLHK
+681 EIGNIEDLRK
-691 EFGGAIKQIS
+691 EFGGAVKQIS
-701 NVVEIINDPVLL
+701 NVVEIVNDPVLL
-713 AIGHEK
+713 AIGHEN
-719 KEEPSKEDGAI
+719 KENTEEVSQQLTQQVVTVNKEIQAVDDKIKEPQNALAFIKTSQD
-730 QRELKNMI
+730 
-738 QIAAGI
+738 QIATITKTIEQNDKLKKAYEVISQKFENIFKYFIPKVFFFKKFVSQDMQALGQEVKAITKESLMDEIKDIVLNLNEEENKDLNFEEI
-744 SKTVD
+744 SKTVEELCSNSVQLVD
-749 NTDKNTLKKAVED
+749 NAKEKKVED
-762 IKKRK
+762 FIK
-767 EEVVNKILTYFKN
+767 EY
-780 KPIKNGDELTK
+780 
-791 ALKDHDLDSGI
+791 
-802 VKYIHPDKNES
+802 
-813 IKNLPV
+813 
-819 IECIWTCISFLKK
+819 
-832 IGGISSKY
+832 
-840 KIYENELE
+840 
-848 QQKED
+848 
-853 AIKLINDCIPTDEN
+853 NDWAN
-867 SKIYLKKLVDWRKQ
+867 
-881 EYASFI
+881 
-887 AKVNEMAQIIIKAK
+887 KVNELYKNLMSS
-901 DKLTEEVLKPIGKSA
+901 EEFKQKNADDLKPLNDEKIKS
-916 DELVK
+916 DPFYILLVIYGIFQ
-921 DLSNEETDP
+921 
-930 LLKLE
+930 KLQNNN
-935 LISGLIIDE
+935 
-944 EEKKEETNQENGEN
+944 EEKKEETN
-958 KDQEETQDKG
+958 QEETQDKG

>member
-1 MSQKY
+1 MSKY

-49 VDDWKALLPQDLETF
+49 VDDWKALLPQDLERF

-74 IYRVKNKDGK
+74 TYRVKNKDGK
-84 EETKFFQIYN
+84 EETKFFLIYN
-94 KEEKSLDNRFSLII
+94 KEEKSLDNRLTLII

-115 TDEEPSESQ
+115 TDEKPSESQ

-135 QLNEKDLEELQ
+135 KLNEKDLEDLQ
-146 KLMSEKS
+146 KIMTEKS
-153 RWSFQRACSEYEDLG
+153 KWSFQSACSNYEDLG

-175 IDVIYHCANTEKI
+175 IDVIYHCANIENI
-188 SEKEL
+188 SEKDL

-261 TNINNLSGSEIDK
+261 TNIHNLSGSEIDK

-279 IDSHKEDVETKKKTL
+279 IDSHKEDVETKKKIL

-341 KNHPDLAKAVDAID
+341 KNHPDLSKAVDAID

-406 KDFNADYENIANSD
+406 KDFNTDYENIANSD

-467 NQNVKDTLNAHKN
+467 NQIVKDTLNAHKN

-488 YQVAMEKIKE
+488 YQVAMEKIKA
-498 IVDASQNSK
+498 IVDESQKSK
-507 ENAPQENASY
+507 ETEKAPQENANY
-517 KPIIKNSMINEI
+517 KPVINNSMINEI
-529 DANKGQA
+529 DGNKGIV
-536 AKQTQEEINKASEEN
+536 KQSQEEIDKAAAEANKN
-551 KDKNKETQTQQKENS
+551 KDKNKDAQKQQTQNS

-655 GEMVDKSKA
+655 GEMVDKSKT
-664 LFETVKKIV
+664 LFEAVKKIV
-673 DIPEFTDV
+673 DIPEFSDV
-681 EIGNIEDLHK
+681 EIGNIEDLRK
-691 EFGGAIKQIS
+691 EFGGAVKQIS
-701 NVVEIINDPVLL
+701 NVVEIVNDPVLL
-713 AIGHEK
+713 AIGHEN
-719 KEEPSKEDGAI
+719 KENTEEVSQQLTQQVVTVNKEIQAVDDKIKEPQNALAFIKTSQD
-730 QRELKNMI
+730 
-738 QIAAGI
+738 QIATITKTIEQNDKLKKAYEVISQKFENIFKYFIPKVFFFKKFVSQDMQALGQEVKAITKESLMDEIKDIVLNLNEEENKDLNFEEI
-744 SKTVD
+744 SKTVEELCGNSVQLVD
-749 NTDKNTLKKAVED
+749 NAKEKKVED
-762 IKKRK
+762 FIK
-767 EEVVNKILTYFKN
+767 EY
-780 KPIKNGDELTK
+780 
-791 ALKDHDLDSGI
+791 
-802 VKYIHPDKNES
+802 
-813 IKNLPV
+813 
-819 IECIWTCISFLKK
+819 
-832 IGGISSKY
+832 
-840 KIYENELE
+840 
-848 QQKED
+848 
-853 AIKLINDCIPTDEN
+853 NDWAN
-867 SKIYLKKLVDWRKQ
+867 
-881 EYASFI
+881 
-887 AKVNEMAQIIIKAK
+887 KVNELYKNLMSS
-901 DKLTEEVLKPIGKSA
+901 EEFKQKNADDLKPLNDEKIKS
-916 DELVK
+916 DPFYILLVIYGIFQ
-921 DLSNEETDP
+921 
-930 LLKLE
+930 KLQNNN
-935 LISGLIIDE
+935 
-944 EEKKEETNQENGEN
+944 EEKKEETN
-958 KDQEETQDKG
+958 QEETQDKG

>member
-1 MSQKY
+1 MSKY

-74 IYRVKNKDGK
+74 TYRVKNKDGK
-84 EETKFFQIYN
+84 EETKFFLIYN
-94 KEEKSLDNRFSLII
+94 KEEKSLDNRLTLII

-115 TDEEPSESQ
+115 TDEKPSESQ
-124 KNIAINFFKAT
+124 KNIAIKFFKAT
-135 QLNEKDLEELQ
+135 KINEKDLEDLQ
-146 KLMSEKS
+146 KIMTEKS
-153 RWSFQRACSEYEDLG
+153 KWSFQSACSNYEDLG

-175 IDVIYHCANTEKI
+175 IDVIYHCANIENI
-188 SEKEL
+188 SEKDL

-261 TNINNLSGSEIDK
+261 TNIHNLSGSEIDK

-279 IDSHKEDVETKKKTL
+279 IDSHKEDVETKKKIL

-341 KNHPDLAKAVDAID
+341 KNHPDLSKAVDAID

-381 KWQEFLNDARS
+381 KWQEFLDDVRS
-392 QKKEIIGSLNNKKQ
+392 QQKEIIGSLNNKKQ
-406 KDFNADYENIANSD
+406 KDFNTDYENIANSD

-447 TFKTLDSKPLVSEKD
+447 TFKSLDSKPLVSEKD

-488 YQVAMEKIKE
+488 YQVAMEKIKA
-498 IVDASQNSK
+498 IVDESQKSK
-507 ENAPQENASY
+507 ETEKAPQENANY
-517 KPIIKNSMINEI
+517 KPVINNSMINEI
-529 DANKGQA
+529 DGNKGIV
-536 AKQTQEEINKASEEN
+536 KQSQEEIDKAAVEANKN

-583 ENFSF
+583 ENFTF
-588 GKFEKPYQSGQSSK
+588 GKFAKPYQSGESSK

-664 LFETVKKIV
+664 LFEAVKKVV
-673 DIPEFTDV
+673 DIPEFSDV
-681 EIGNIEDLHK
+681 EIGNIEDLRK
-691 EFGGAIKQIS
+691 EFGGAVKQIS
-701 NVVEIINDPVLL
+701 NVVEIVNDPVLL
-713 AIGHEK
+713 AIGHEN
-719 KEEPSKEDGAI
+719 KENTEEVSQQLTQQVVTVNKEIKAVDDKIKEPQNALAFIKTSQD
-730 QRELKNMI
+730 
-738 QIAAGI
+738 QIATITKTIEQNDKLKKAYEVISQKFENIFKYFIPKVFFFKKFVSQDMQALGQEVKAITKESLMDEIKDIVLNLNEEENKDLNFEEI
-744 SKTVD
+744 SKTVEELCGNSVQLVD
-749 NTDKNTLKKAVED
+749 NAKEKKVED
-762 IKKRK
+762 FIK
-767 EEVVNKILTYFKN
+767 EY
-780 KPIKNGDELTK
+780 
-791 ALKDHDLDSGI
+791 
-802 VKYIHPDKNES
+802 
-813 IKNLPV
+813 
-819 IECIWTCISFLKK
+819 
-832 IGGISSKY
+832 
-840 KIYENELE
+840 
-848 QQKED
+848 
-853 AIKLINDCIPTDEN
+853 NDWAN
-867 SKIYLKKLVDWRKQ
+867 
-881 EYASFI
+881 
-887 AKVNEMAQIIIKAK
+887 KVNELYKNLMSS
-901 DKLTEEVLKPIGKSA
+901 EEFKQKNADDLKPLNDEKIKS
-916 DELVK
+916 DPFYILLVIYGIFQ
-921 DLSNEETDP
+921 
-930 LLKLE
+930 KLQNNN
-935 LISGLIIDE
+935 
-944 EEKKEETNQENGEN
+944 EEKKEETN
-958 KDQEETQDKG
+958 QEETQDKG

-997 FSNELAEDLYKYL
+997 FSNELAENLYKYL

>member
-1 MSQKY
+1 MSKY

-49 VDDWKALLPQDLETF
+49 VDDWKALLPQDLERF

-74 IYRVKNKDGK
+74 TYRVKNKDGK
-84 EETKFFQIYN
+84 EETKFFLIYN
-94 KEEKSLDNRFSLII
+94 KEEKSLDNRLTLII

-115 TDEEPSESQ
+115 TDEKPSESQ

-135 QLNEKDLEELQ
+135 KLNEKDLEDLQ
-146 KLMSEKS
+146 KIMTEKS
-153 RWSFQRACSEYEDLG
+153 KWSFQSACSNYEDLG

-175 IDVIYHCANTEKI
+175 IDVIYHCANIENI
-188 SEKEL
+188 SEKDL

-261 TNINNLSGSEIDK
+261 TNIHNLSGNEIDK

-279 IDSHKEDVETKKKTL
+279 IDSHKEDVETKKKIL

-341 KNHPDLAKAVDAID
+341 KNHPDLSKAVDAID

-406 KDFNADYENIANSD
+406 KDFNTDYENIANSD

-467 NQNVKDTLNAHKN
+467 NQIVKDTLNAHKN

-488 YQVAMEKIKE
+488 YQVAMEKIKA
-498 IVDASQNSK
+498 IVDESQKSK
-507 ENAPQENASY
+507 ETEKAPQENANY
-517 KPIIKNSMINEI
+517 KPVINNSMINEI
-529 DANKGQA
+529 DGNKGIV
-536 AKQTQEEINKASEEN
+536 KQSQEEIDKAAAEANKN
-551 KDKNKETQTQQKENS
+551 KDKNKDAQKQQTQNS

-655 GEMVDKSKA
+655 GEMVDKSKT
-664 LFETVKKIV
+664 LFEAVKKIV
-673 DIPEFTDV
+673 DIPEFSDV
-681 EIGNIEDLHK
+681 EIGNIEDLRK
-691 EFGGAIKQIS
+691 EFGGAVKQIS
-701 NVVEIINDPVLL
+701 NVVEIVNDPVLL
-713 AIGHEK
+713 AIGHENKENTEEVSQQLTQQVVTVNKEIQAVDDKIKEPQNALAFIKTSQDQITTITKTIEQNDKLK
-719 KEEPSKEDGAI
+719 KAYEVISQKFENIFKYFIPKVFFFKKFVSQDMQALGQEVKAITKESLMDEIKDIVLNLNEEENKDLNFE
-730 QRELKNMI
+730 E
-738 QIAAGI
+738 I
-744 SKTVD
+744 SKTVEELCGNSVQLVD
-749 NTDKNTLKKAVED
+749 NAKEKKVED
-762 IKKRK
+762 FIK
-767 EEVVNKILTYFKN
+767 EY
-780 KPIKNGDELTK
+780 
-791 ALKDHDLDSGI
+791 
-802 VKYIHPDKNES
+802 
-813 IKNLPV
+813 
-819 IECIWTCISFLKK
+819 
-832 IGGISSKY
+832 
-840 KIYENELE
+840 
-848 QQKED
+848 
-853 AIKLINDCIPTDEN
+853 NDWAN
-867 SKIYLKKLVDWRKQ
+867 
-881 EYASFI
+881 
-887 AKVNEMAQIIIKAK
+887 KVNELYKNLMSS
-901 DKLTEEVLKPIGKSA
+901 EEFKQKNADDLKPLNDEKIKS
-916 DELVK
+916 DPFYILLVIYGIFQ
-921 DLSNEETDP
+921 
-930 LLKLE
+930 KLQNNN
-935 LISGLIIDE
+935 
-944 EEKKEETNQENGEN
+944 EEKKEETN
-958 KDQEETQDKG
+958 QEETQDKG

-977 TIGQDVS
+977 AISQDVS

>member
-1 MSQKY
+1 MSKY

-36 GYKKAFKALTAFD
+36 GYKKAFKALIAFD
-49 VDDWKALLPQDLETF
+49 VDDWKALLPQDLERF

-74 IYRVKNKDGK
+74 TYRVKNKDGK
-84 EETKFFQIYN
+84 EETKFFLIYN
-94 KEEKSLDNRFSLII
+94 KEEKSLDNRLTLII

-115 TDEEPSESQ
+115 TDEKPSESQ

-135 QLNEKDLEELQ
+135 KLNEKDLEDLQ
-146 KLMSEKS
+146 KIMTEKS
-153 RWSFQRACSEYEDLG
+153 KWSFQSACSNYEDLG

-175 IDVIYHCANTEKI
+175 IDVIYHCANIENI
-188 SEKEL
+188 SEKDL

-261 TNINNLSGSEIDK
+261 TNIHNLSGNEIDK

-279 IDSHKEDVETKKKTL
+279 IDSHKEDVETKKKIL

-341 KNHPDLAKAVDAID
+341 KNHPDLSKAVDAID

-406 KDFNADYENIANSD
+406 KDFNTDYENIANSD

-467 NQNVKDTLNAHKN
+467 NQIVKDTLNAHKN

-488 YQVAMEKIKE
+488 YQVAMEKIKA
-498 IVDASQNSK
+498 IVDESQKSK
-507 ENAPQENASY
+507 ETEKAPQENANY
-517 KPIIKNSMINEI
+517 KPVINNSMINEI
-529 DANKGQA
+529 DGNKGIV
-536 AKQTQEEINKASEEN
+536 KQSQEEIDKAAAEANKN
-551 KDKNKETQTQQKENS
+551 KDKNKDAQKQQTQNS

-655 GEMVDKSKA
+655 GEMVDKSKT
-664 LFETVKKIV
+664 LFEAVKKIV
-673 DIPEFTDV
+673 DIPEFSDV
-681 EIGNIEDLHK
+681 EIGNIEDLRK
-691 EFGGAIKQIS
+691 EFGGAVKQIS
-701 NVVEIINDPVLL
+701 NVVEIVNDPVLL
-713 AIGHEK
+713 AIGHEN
-719 KEEPSKEDGAI
+719 KENTEEVSQQLTQQVVTVNKEIQAVDDKIKEPQNALAFIKTSQD
-730 QRELKNMI
+730 
-738 QIAAGI
+738 QIATITKTIEQNDKLKKAYEVISQKFENIFKYFIPKVFFFKKFVSQDMQALGQEVKAITKESLMDEIKDIVLNLNEEENKDLNFEEI
-744 SKTVD
+744 SKTVEELCGNSVQLVD
-749 NTDKNTLKKAVED
+749 NAKEKKVED
-762 IKKRK
+762 FIK
-767 EEVVNKILTYFKN
+767 EY
-780 KPIKNGDELTK
+780 
-791 ALKDHDLDSGI
+791 
-802 VKYIHPDKNES
+802 
-813 IKNLPV
+813 
-819 IECIWTCISFLKK
+819 
-832 IGGISSKY
+832 
-840 KIYENELE
+840 
-848 QQKED
+848 
-853 AIKLINDCIPTDEN
+853 NDWAN
-867 SKIYLKKLVDWRKQ
+867 
-881 EYASFI
+881 
-887 AKVNEMAQIIIKAK
+887 KVNELYKNLMSS
-901 DKLTEEVLKPIGKSA
+901 EEFKQKNADDLKPLNDEKIKS
-916 DELVK
+916 DPFYILLVIYGIFQ
-921 DLSNEETDP
+921 
-930 LLKLE
+930 KLQNNN
-935 LISGLIIDE
+935 
-944 EEKKEETNQENGEN
+944 EEKKEETN
-958 KDQEETQDKG
+958 QEETQDKG

-977 TIGQDVS
+977 AISQDVS

>member
-1 MSQKY
+1 MSKF
-6 QDFIKNYLNEKADAE
+6 QDFIKNYLNEKADTE

-49 VDDWKALLPQDLETF
+49 VDDWKALLPQDLEIF

-74 IYRVKNKDGK
+74 TYRVKNKDGK
-84 EETKFFQIYN
+84 EETKFFLIYN
-94 KEEKSLDNRFSLII
+94 KEEKSLDNRLTLII

-135 QLNEKDLEELQ
+135 KLNEKDLEDLQ
-146 KLMSEKS
+146 KIMTEKS

-175 IDVIYHCANTEKI
+175 IDVIYHCANTENI
-188 SEKEL
+188 SEKDL

-261 TNINNLSGSEIDK
+261 TIIHNLSGSEIDK

-279 IDSHKEDVETKKKTL
+279 IDSHKEDVETKKKIL

-308 EKKDEMQDFK
+308 EKKDDMQDFK

-341 KNHPDLAKAVDAID
+341 KNHPDLSKAVDAID

-381 KWQEFLNDARS
+381 KWQEFLDDARS
-392 QKKEIIGSLNNKKQ
+392 QQKEIIGSLNNKKQ
-406 KDFNADYENIANSD
+406 KDFNTDYENIANSD

-583 ENFSF
+583 ENFTF

-617 NYKTVYNVYASL
+617 NYKTVYNVYSSL

-664 LFETVKKIV
+664 LFEAVKKVV
-673 DIPEFTDV
+673 DIPEFSDV
-681 EIGNIEDLHK
+681 EIGNIEDLRK

-701 NVVEIINDPVLL
+701 NVVEIVNDPVLL
-713 AIGHEK
+713 AIGNEN
-719 KEEPSKEDGAI
+719 KENTEEVSQQLTQQVVTVNKEIQAVDDKIKEPQNALAFIKTSQD
-730 QRELKNMI
+730 
-738 QIAAGI
+738 QIATITKTIEQNDKLKKAYEVISQKFENIFKYFIPKVFFFKKFVSQDMQALGQEVKAITKESLMDEIKDIVLNLNEEENKDLNFEEI
-744 SKTVD
+744 SKTVEELCSNSVQLVD
-749 NTDKNTLKKAVED
+749 NAKEKKVED
-762 IKKRK
+762 FIK
-767 EEVVNKILTYFKN
+767 EY
-780 KPIKNGDELTK
+780 
-791 ALKDHDLDSGI
+791 
-802 VKYIHPDKNES
+802 
-813 IKNLPV
+813 
-819 IECIWTCISFLKK
+819 
-832 IGGISSKY
+832 
-840 KIYENELE
+840 
-848 QQKED
+848 
-853 AIKLINDCIPTDEN
+853 NDWAN
-867 SKIYLKKLVDWRKQ
+867 
-881 EYASFI
+881 
-887 AKVNEMAQIIIKAK
+887 KVNELYKNLMSS
-901 DKLTEEVLKPIGKSA
+901 EEFKQKNADDLKPLNDEKIKS
-916 DELVK
+916 DPFYILLVIYGIFQ
-921 DLSNEETDP
+921 
-930 LLKLE
+930 KLQNNN
-935 LISGLIIDE
+935 
-944 EEKKEETNQENGEN
+944 EEKKEETN
-958 KDQEETQDKG
+958 QEETQDKG

-984 SKVPAKAEEKTES
+984 SKVPAKAEEKTEI

>member
-1 MSQKY
+1 MSKY

-49 VDDWKALLPQDLETF
+49 VDDWKALLPQDLESF

-74 IYRVKNKDGK
+74 TYRVKNKDGK
-84 EETKFFQIYN
+84 EETKFFLIYN
-94 KEEKSLDNRFSLII
+94 KEEKSLDNRLTLII

-115 TDEEPSESQ
+115 TDEKPSESQ

-135 QLNEKDLEELQ
+135 KLNEKDLEDLQ
-146 KLMSEKS
+146 KIMTEKS
-153 RWSFQRACSEYEDLG
+153 KWSFQSACSNYEDLG

-175 IDVIYHCANTEKI
+175 IDVIYHCANIENI
-188 SEKEL
+188 SEKDL

-261 TNINNLSGSEIDK
+261 TNIHNLSGNEIDK

-279 IDSHKEDVETKKKTL
+279 IDSHKEDVETKKKIL

-341 KNHPDLAKAVDAID
+341 KNHPDLSKAVDAID

-406 KDFNADYENIANSD
+406 KDFNTDYENIANSD

-467 NQNVKDTLNAHKN
+467 NQIVKDTLNAHKN

-488 YQVAMEKIKE
+488 YQVAMEKIKA
-498 IVDASQNSK
+498 IVDESQKSK
-507 ENAPQENASY
+507 ETEKAPQENANY
-517 KPIIKNSMINEI
+517 KPVINNSMINEI
-529 DANKGQA
+529 DGNKGIV
-536 AKQTQEEINKASEEN
+536 KQSQEEIDKAAAEANKN
-551 KDKNKETQTQQKENS
+551 KDKNKDAQKQQTQNS

-664 LFETVKKIV
+664 LFEAVKKVV
-673 DIPEFTDV
+673 DIPEFSDV
-681 EIGNIEDLHK
+681 EIGNIEDLRK
-691 EFGGAIKQIS
+691 EFGGAVKQIS
-701 NVVEIINDPVLL
+701 NVVEIVNDPVLL
-713 AIGHEK
+713 AIGHEN
-719 KEEPSKEDGAI
+719 KENTEEVSQQLTQQVVTVNKEIQAVDDKIKEPQNALAFIKTSQD
-730 QRELKNMI
+730 
-738 QIAAGI
+738 QIATITKTIEQNDKLKKAYEVISQKFENIFKYFIPKVFFFKKFVSQDMQALGQEVKAITKESLMDEIKDIVLNLNEEENKDLNFEEI
-744 SKTVD
+744 SKTVEELCGNSVQLVD
-749 NTDKNTLKKAVED
+749 NAKEKKVED
-762 IKKRK
+762 FIK
-767 EEVVNKILTYFKN
+767 EY
-780 KPIKNGDELTK
+780 
-791 ALKDHDLDSGI
+791 
-802 VKYIHPDKNES
+802 
-813 IKNLPV
+813 
-819 IECIWTCISFLKK
+819 
-832 IGGISSKY
+832 
-840 KIYENELE
+840 
-848 QQKED
+848 
-853 AIKLINDCIPTDEN
+853 NDWAN
-867 SKIYLKKLVDWRKQ
+867 
-881 EYASFI
+881 
-887 AKVNEMAQIIIKAK
+887 KVNELYKNLMSS
-901 DKLTEEVLKPIGKSA
+901 EEFKQKNADDLKPLNDEKIKS
-916 DELVK
+916 DPFYILLVIYGIFQ
-921 DLSNEETDP
+921 
-930 LLKLE
+930 KLQNNN
-935 LISGLIIDE
+935 
-944 EEKKEETNQENGEN
+944 EEKKEETN
-958 KDQEETQDKG
+958 QEETQDKG

-977 TIGQDVS
+977 AISQDVS

>member
-1 MSQKY
+1 MSKF

-36 GYKKAFKALTAFD
+36 GYKKAFEALKAFD
-49 VDDWKALLPQDLETF
+49 VDDWKALLPQDLERF

-74 IYRVKNKDGK
+74 TYRVKNKDGK
-84 EETKFFQIYN
+84 EETKFFLIYN
-94 KEEKSLDNRFSLII
+94 KEEKSLDNRLTLII

-115 TDEEPSESQ
+115 TDEKPSESQ

-135 QLNEKDLEELQ
+135 KLNEKDLEDLQ
-146 KLMSEKS
+146 KIMTEKS
-153 RWSFQRACSEYEDLG
+153 KWSFQSACSNYEDLG

-175 IDVIYHCANTEKI
+175 IDVIYHCANAEKI
-188 SEKEL
+188 SEKDL

-261 TNINNLSGSEIDK
+261 TNIHNLSGSEIDK

-279 IDSHKEDVETKKKTL
+279 IDSHKEDVETKKKIL

-341 KNHPDLAKAVDAID
+341 KNHPDLSKAIDAID

-381 KWQEFLNDARS
+381 KWQEFLDDVRS
-392 QKKEIIGSLNNKKQ
+392 QQKEIIGSLNNKKQ
-406 KDFNADYENIANSD
+406 KDFNTDYENIANSD

-447 TFKTLDSKPLVSEKD
+447 TFKSLDSKPLVSEKD

-583 ENFSF
+583 ENFTF

-655 GEMVDKSKA
+655 GEMVDKSKT
-664 LFETVKKIV
+664 LFEAVKKIV
-673 DIPEFTDV
+673 DIPEFSDV
-681 EIGNIEDLHK
+681 EIGNIEDLRK
-691 EFGGAIKQIS
+691 EFGGAVKQIS
-701 NVVEIINDPVLL
+701 NVVEIVNDPVLL
-713 AIGHEK
+713 AIGHEN
-719 KEEPSKEDGAI
+719 KENTEEVSQQLTQQVVTVNKEIQAVDDKIKEPQNALAFIKTSQD
-730 QRELKNMI
+730 
-738 QIAAGI
+738 QIATITKTIEQNDKLKKAYEVISQKFENIFKYFIPKVFFFKKFVSQDMQALGQEVKAITKESLMDEIKDIVLNLNEEENKDLNFEEI
-744 SKTVD
+744 SKTVEELCSNSVQLVD
-749 NTDKNTLKKAVED
+749 NAKEKKVED
-762 IKKRK
+762 FIK
-767 EEVVNKILTYFKN
+767 EY
-780 KPIKNGDELTK
+780 
-791 ALKDHDLDSGI
+791 
-802 VKYIHPDKNES
+802 
-813 IKNLPV
+813 
-819 IECIWTCISFLKK
+819 
-832 IGGISSKY
+832 
-840 KIYENELE
+840 
-848 QQKED
+848 
-853 AIKLINDCIPTDEN
+853 NDWAN
-867 SKIYLKKLVDWRKQ
+867 
-881 EYASFI
+881 
-887 AKVNEMAQIIIKAK
+887 KVNELYKNLMSSEEFKQKNADDLKQLNDEKIKS
-901 DKLTEEVLKPIGKSA
+901 DPFYILLVIYGIFQKLQ
-916 DELVK
+916 
-921 DLSNEETDP
+921 NNN
-930 LLKLE
+930 
-935 LISGLIIDE
+935 
-944 EEKKEETNQENGEN
+944 EEKKEETN
-958 KDQEETQDKG
+958 QEETQDKG

>member
-1 MSQKY
+1 MSKY

-49 VDDWKALLPQDLETF
+49 VDDWKALLPQDLERF

-74 IYRVKNKDGK
+74 TYRVKNKDGK
-84 EETKFFQIYN
+84 EETKFFLIYN
-94 KEEKSLDNRFSLII
+94 KEEKSLDNRLTLII

-115 TDEEPSESQ
+115 TDEKPSESQ

-135 QLNEKDLEELQ
+135 KLNEKDLEDLQ
-146 KLMSEKS
+146 KIMTEKS
-153 RWSFQRACSEYEDLG
+153 KWSFQSACSNYEDLG

-175 IDVIYHCANTEKI
+175 IDVIYHCANIENI
-188 SEKEL
+188 SEKDL

-261 TNINNLSGSEIDK
+261 TNIHNLSGSEIDK

-279 IDSHKEDVETKKKTL
+279 IDSHKEDVETKKKIL

-341 KNHPDLAKAVDAID
+341 KNHPDLSKAVDAID

-406 KDFNADYENIANSD
+406 KDFNTDYENIANSD

-467 NQNVKDTLNAHKN
+467 NQIVKDTLNAHKN

-488 YQVAMEKIKE
+488 YQVAMEKIKA
-498 IVDASQNSK
+498 IVDESQKSK
-507 ENAPQENASY
+507 ETEKAPQENANY
-517 KPIIKNSMINEI
+517 KPVINNSMINEI
-529 DANKGQA
+529 DGNKGIV
-536 AKQTQEEINKASEEN
+536 KQSQEEIDKAAAEANKN
-551 KDKNKETQTQQKENS
+551 KDKNKDAQKQQTQNS

-583 ENFSF
+583 ENFTF

-655 GEMVDKSKA
+655 GEMVDKSKT
-664 LFETVKKIV
+664 LFEAVKKIV
-673 DIPEFTDV
+673 DIPEFSDV
-681 EIGNIEDLHK
+681 EIGNIEDLRK
-691 EFGGAIKQIS
+691 EFGGAVKQIS
-701 NVVEIINDPVLL
+701 NVVEIVNDPVLL
-713 AIGHEK
+713 AIGHEN
-719 KEEPSKEDGAI
+719 KENTEEVSQQLTQQVVTVNKEIQAVDDKIKEPQNALAFIKTSQD
-730 QRELKNMI
+730 
-738 QIAAGI
+738 QIATITKTIEQNDKLKKAYEVISQKFENIFKYFIPKVFFFKKFVSQDMQALGQEVKAITKESLMDEIKDIVLNLNEEENKDLNFEEI
-744 SKTVD
+744 SKTVEELCGNSVQLVD
-749 NTDKNTLKKAVED
+749 NAKEKKVED
-762 IKKRK
+762 FIK
-767 EEVVNKILTYFKN
+767 EY
-780 KPIKNGDELTK
+780 
-791 ALKDHDLDSGI
+791 
-802 VKYIHPDKNES
+802 
-813 IKNLPV
+813 
-819 IECIWTCISFLKK
+819 
-832 IGGISSKY
+832 
-840 KIYENELE
+840 
-848 QQKED
+848 
-853 AIKLINDCIPTDEN
+853 NDWAN
-867 SKIYLKKLVDWRKQ
+867 
-881 EYASFI
+881 
-887 AKVNEMAQIIIKAK
+887 KVNELYKNLMSS
-901 DKLTEEVLKPIGKSA
+901 EEFKQKNADDLKPLNDEKIKS
-916 DELVK
+916 DPFYILLVIYGIFQ
-921 DLSNEETDP
+921 
-930 LLKLE
+930 KLQNNN
-935 LISGLIIDE
+935 
-944 EEKKEETNQENGEN
+944 EEKKEETN
-958 KDQEETQDKG
+958 QEETQDKG

>member
-1 MSQKY
+1 MSKY

-49 VDDWKALLPQDLETF
+49 VDDWKALLPQDLESF

-74 IYRVKNKDGK
+74 TYRVKNKDGK
-84 EETKFFQIYN
+84 EETKFFLIYN
-94 KEEKSLDNRFSLII
+94 KEEKSLDNRLTLII

-115 TDEEPSESQ
+115 TDEKPSESQ

-135 QLNEKDLEELQ
+135 KLNEKDLEDLQ
-146 KLMSEKS
+146 KIMTEKS
-153 RWSFQRACSEYEDLG
+153 KWSFQSACSNYEDLG

-175 IDVIYHCANTEKI
+175 IDVIYHCANIENI
-188 SEKEL
+188 SEKDL

-261 TNINNLSGSEIDK
+261 TNIHNLSGSEIDK

-279 IDSHKEDVETKKKTL
+279 IDSHKEDVETKKKIL

-341 KNHPDLAKAVDAID
+341 KNHPDLSKAVDAID

-406 KDFNADYENIANSD
+406 KDFNTDYENIANSD

-467 NQNVKDTLNAHKN
+467 NQIVKDTLNAHKN

-488 YQVAMEKIKE
+488 YQVAMEKIKA
-498 IVDASQNSK
+498 IVDESQKSK
-507 ENAPQENASY
+507 ETEKAPQENANY
-517 KPIIKNSMINEI
+517 KPVINNSMINEI
-529 DANKGQA
+529 DGNKGIV
-536 AKQTQEEINKASEEN
+536 KQSQEEIDKAAAEANKN
-551 KDKNKETQTQQKENS
+551 KDKNKDAQKQQTQNS

-655 GEMVDKSKA
+655 GEMVDKSKT
-664 LFETVKKIV
+664 LFEAVKKIV
-673 DIPEFTDV
+673 DIPEFSDV
-681 EIGNIEDLHK
+681 EIGNIEDLRK
-691 EFGGAIKQIS
+691 EFGGAVKQIS
-701 NVVEIINDPVLL
+701 NVVEIVNDPVLL
-713 AIGHEK
+713 AIGHEN
-719 KEEPSKEDGAI
+719 KENTEEVSQQLTQQVVTVNKEIQAVDDKIKEPQNALAFIKTSQD
-730 QRELKNMI
+730 
-738 QIAAGI
+738 QIATITKTIEQNDKLKKAYEVISQKFENIFKYFIPKVFFFKKFVSQDMQALGQEVKAITKESLMDEIKDIVLNLNEEENKDLNFEEI
-744 SKTVD
+744 SKTVEELCGNSVQLVD
-749 NTDKNTLKKAVED
+749 NAKEKKVED
-762 IKKRK
+762 FIK
-767 EEVVNKILTYFKN
+767 EY
-780 KPIKNGDELTK
+780 
-791 ALKDHDLDSGI
+791 
-802 VKYIHPDKNES
+802 
-813 IKNLPV
+813 
-819 IECIWTCISFLKK
+819 
-832 IGGISSKY
+832 
-840 KIYENELE
+840 
-848 QQKED
+848 
-853 AIKLINDCIPTDEN
+853 NDWAN
-867 SKIYLKKLVDWRKQ
+867 
-881 EYASFI
+881 
-887 AKVNEMAQIIIKAK
+887 KVNELYKNLMSS
-901 DKLTEEVLKPIGKSA
+901 EEFKQKNADDLKPLNDEKIKS
-916 DELVK
+916 DPFYILLVIYGIFQ
-921 DLSNEETDP
+921 
-930 LLKLE
+930 KLQNNN
-935 LISGLIIDE
+935 
-944 EEKKEETNQENGEN
+944 EEKKEETN
-958 KDQEETQDKG
+958 QEETQDKG

-977 TIGQDVS
+977 AISQDVS

>member
-1 MSQKY
+1 MSKF

-36 GYKKAFKALTAFD
+36 GYKKAFEALKAFD
-49 VDDWKALLPQDLETF
+49 VDDWKALLPQDLERF

-74 IYRVKNKDGK
+74 TYRVKNKDGK
-84 EETKFFQIYN
+84 EETKFFLIYN
-94 KEEKSLDNRFSLII
+94 KEEKSLDNRLTLII

-115 TDEEPSESQ
+115 TDEKPSESQ

-135 QLNEKDLEELQ
+135 KLNEKDLEDLQ
-146 KLMSEKS
+146 KIMTEKS
-153 RWSFQRACSEYEDLG
+153 KWSFQSACSNYEDLG

-175 IDVIYHCANTEKI
+175 IDVIYHCANAEKI
-188 SEKEL
+188 SEKDL

-261 TNINNLSGSEIDK
+261 TNIHNLSGSEIDK

-279 IDSHKEDVETKKKTL
+279 IDSHKEDVETKKKIL

-341 KNHPDLAKAVDAID
+341 KNHPDLSKAIDAID

-381 KWQEFLNDARS
+381 KWQEFLDDVRS
-392 QKKEIIGSLNNKKQ
+392 QQKEIIGSLNNKKQ
-406 KDFNADYENIANSD
+406 KDFNTDYENIANSD

-447 TFKTLDSKPLVSEKD
+447 TFKSLDSKPLVSEKD

-488 YQVAMEKIKE
+488 YQVAMEKIKA
-498 IVDASQNSK
+498 IVDESQKSK

-583 ENFSF
+583 ENFTF
-588 GKFEKPYQSGQSSK
+588 GKFEKPYQSGESSK

-664 LFETVKKIV
+664 LFEAVKKVV
-673 DIPEFTDV
+673 DIPEFSDV
-681 EIGNIEDLHK
+681 EIGNIEDLRK
-691 EFGGAIKQIS
+691 EFGGAVKQIS
-701 NVVEIINDPVLL
+701 NVVEIVNDPVLL
-713 AIGHEK
+713 AIGYEK
-719 KEEPSKEDGAI
+719 KEDTEEVPQQLTQQVVTVNKEIQAVDDKIKEPQNALAFIKTSQD
-730 QRELKNMI
+730 
-738 QIAAGI
+738 QIATITKTIEQNDKLKKAYEVISQKFENIFKYFIPKVFFFKKFVSQDMQALGQEVKAITKESLMDEIKDIVLNLNEEENKDLNFEEI
-744 SKTVD
+744 SKTVEELCSNSVQLVD
-749 NTDKNTLKKAVED
+749 NAKEKKVED
-762 IKKRK
+762 FIK
-767 EEVVNKILTYFKN
+767 EY
-780 KPIKNGDELTK
+780 
-791 ALKDHDLDSGI
+791 
-802 VKYIHPDKNES
+802 
-813 IKNLPV
+813 
-819 IECIWTCISFLKK
+819 
-832 IGGISSKY
+832 
-840 KIYENELE
+840 
-848 QQKED
+848 
-853 AIKLINDCIPTDEN
+853 NDWAN
-867 SKIYLKKLVDWRKQ
+867 
-881 EYASFI
+881 
-887 AKVNEMAQIIIKAK
+887 KVNELYKNLMSS
-901 DKLTEEVLKPIGKSA
+901 EEFKQKNADDLKPLNDEKIKS
-916 DELVK
+916 DPFYILLVIYGIFQ
-921 DLSNEETDP
+921 
-930 LLKLE
+930 KLQNNN
-935 LISGLIIDE
+935 
-944 EEKKEETNQENGEN
+944 EEKKEETN
-958 KDQEETQDKG
+958 QEETQDKG

>member
-6 QDFIKNYLNEKADAE
+6 QDFIKNYLNEKADDE

-36 GYKKAFKALTAFD
+36 GYKKAFEALKAFD
-49 VDDWKALLPQDLETF
+49 VEDWKALLPQDLESF

-74 IYRVKNKDGK
+74 TYRVKNKDGQ
-84 EETKFFQIYN
+84 EETKFFLIYN
-94 KEEKSLDNRFSLII
+94 KEEKSLDNRLTLII

-115 TDEEPSESQ
+115 SDEKSSDAQ

-135 QLNEKDLEELQ
+135 KLNEKDLEDLQ
-146 KLMSEKS
+146 KIMAEKS
-153 RWSFQRACSEYEDLG
+153 KWSFQRTCSEYEDLG

-188 SEKEL
+188 SEKDL

-246 NESKSISEMDLNEYF
+246 NESKSIAEMDLNEYF
-261 TNINNLSGSEIDK
+261 TNIHNLSGSEIDK

-341 KNHPDLAKAVDAID
+341 KNHPDLNKAVDAID

-381 KWQEFLNDARS
+381 KWQEFLDDVRS
-392 QKKEIIGSLNNKKQ
+392 QQKEIIGSLNNKKQ
-406 KDFNADYENIANSD
+406 KDFNADYENIANGD
-420 SKPENKFY
+420 DKPENKFY
-428 DILNEYSAN
+428 NILNEYSAN

-447 TFKTLDSKPLVSEKD
+447 TFTTLDSKPLVSEKD
-462 GKYYI
+462 GKYFI

-488 YQVAMEKIKE
+488 YQVAMEKIKA
-498 IVDASQNSK
+498 IVDASQKPK
-507 ENAPQENASY
+507 ENEKAPQENANY
-517 KPIIKNSMINEI
+517 KPVINNSMINEI
-529 DANKGQA
+529 DANKGKLV
-536 AKQTQEEINKASEEN
+536 KQSQEEIDKASAEANKN
-551 KDKNKETQTQQKENS
+551 KDKNKDAQKQQTENS

-583 ENFSF
+583 ENFTF
-588 GKFEKPYQSGQSSK
+588 GKFEKPYQSGESSK

-607 VKLAEGIEDK
+607 TKLAEGIEDK

-634 SKSNDARLL
+634 NKSNDARLL

-655 GEMVDKSKA
+655 GDMVDKSKA
-664 LFETVKKIV
+664 LFEAVKKIV
-673 DIPEFTDV
+673 DIPEFSDV
-681 EIGNIEDLHK
+681 EIGNIEDLRK
-691 EFGGAIKQIS
+691 EFGGAVKQIS
-701 NVVEIINDPVLL
+701 NVVEIVNDPVLL
-713 AIGHEK
+713 AIGHENKENTEEVPQQLIQHVKTVNQEIAVVDDKIK
-719 KEEPSKEDGAI
+719 KPENALAFIKTSQE
-730 QRELKNMI
+730 
-738 QIAAGI
+738 QIATI
-744 SKTVD
+744 TKTIEQ
-749 NTDKNTLKKAVED
+749 NDKLKKAFEAVSQKFKDIFQYFIPKMYFFKKFLSQDIQAIGQETKALMNNSYVEEISDLVLNLNEEDKQIDLEKIINNVSELCGNCEKLVDNAKEKKVED
-762 IKKRK
+762 FIKEYNDWANKVNDLYK
-767 EEVVNKILTYFKN
+767 NLMSSEEFKN
-780 KPIKNGDELTK
+780 KNAD
-791 ALKDHDLDSGI
+791 D
-802 VKYIHPDKNES
+802 
-813 IKNLPV
+813 
-819 IECIWTCISFLKK
+819 
-832 IGGISSKY
+832 
-840 KIYENELE
+840 
-848 QQKED
+848 
-853 AIKLINDCIPTDEN
+853 
-867 SKIYLKKLVDWRKQ
+867 
-881 EYASFI
+881 
-887 AKVNEMAQIIIKAK
+887 
-901 DKLTEEVLKPIGKSA
+901 LKPLNDEKIKS
-916 DELVK
+916 DPFYILLVIYGIFQ
-921 DLSNEETDP
+921 
-930 LLKLE
+930 KLQNNN
-935 LISGLIIDE
+935 
-944 EEKKEETNQENGEN
+944 EEKKEDN
-958 KDQEETQDKG
+958 QEETQDKG
-968 TETNSGNTK
+968 TETNSGDTK
-977 TIGQDVS
+977 AIGQDVS

>member
-1 MSQKY
+1 MSKY

-49 VDDWKALLPQDLETF
+49 VDDWKALLPQDLERF

-74 IYRVKNKDGK
+74 TYRVKNKDGK
-84 EETKFFQIYN
+84 EETKFFLIYN
-94 KEEKSLDNRFSLII
+94 KEEKSLDNRLTLII

-115 TDEEPSESQ
+115 TDEKPSESQ

-135 QLNEKDLEELQ
+135 KLNEKDLEDLQ
-146 KLMSEKS
+146 KIMTEKS
-153 RWSFQRACSEYEDLG
+153 KWSFQSACSNYEDLG

-175 IDVIYHCANTEKI
+175 IDVIYHCANIENI
-188 SEKEL
+188 SEKDL

-261 TNINNLSGSEIDK
+261 TNIHNLSGSEIDK

-279 IDSHKEDVETKKKTL
+279 IDSHKEDVETKKKIL

-341 KNHPDLAKAVDAID
+341 KNHPDLSKAVDAID

-406 KDFNADYENIANSD
+406 KDFNTDYENIANSD

-467 NQNVKDTLNAHKN
+467 NQIVKDTLNAHKN

-488 YQVAMEKIKE
+488 YQVAMEKIKA
-498 IVDASQNSK
+498 IVDESQKSK
-507 ENAPQENASY
+507 ETEKAPQENANY
-517 KPIIKNSMINEI
+517 KPVINNSMINEI
-529 DANKGQA
+529 DGNKGIV
-536 AKQTQEEINKASEEN
+536 KQSQEEIDKAAAEANKN
-551 KDKNKETQTQQKENS
+551 KDKNKDAQKQQTQNS

-655 GEMVDKSKA
+655 GEMVDKSKT
-664 LFETVKKIV
+664 LFEAVKKIV
-673 DIPEFTDV
+673 DIPEFSDV
-681 EIGNIEDLHK
+681 EIGNIEDLRK
-691 EFGGAIKQIS
+691 EFGGAVKQIS
-701 NVVEIINDPVLL
+701 NVVEIVNDPVLL
-713 AIGHEK
+713 AIGHENKENTEEVSQQLTQQVVTVNKEIQAVDDKIKEPQNALAFIKTSQDQITTITKTIEQNDKLK
-719 KEEPSKEDGAI
+719 KAYEVISQKFENIFKYFIPKVFFFKKFVSQDMQALGQEVKAITKESLMDEIKDIVLNLNEEENKDLNFE
-730 QRELKNMI
+730 E
-738 QIAAGI
+738 I
-744 SKTVD
+744 SKTVEELCGNSVQLVD
-749 NTDKNTLKKAVED
+749 NAKEKKVED
-762 IKKRK
+762 FIK
-767 EEVVNKILTYFKN
+767 EY
-780 KPIKNGDELTK
+780 
-791 ALKDHDLDSGI
+791 
-802 VKYIHPDKNES
+802 
-813 IKNLPV
+813 
-819 IECIWTCISFLKK
+819 
-832 IGGISSKY
+832 
-840 KIYENELE
+840 
-848 QQKED
+848 
-853 AIKLINDCIPTDEN
+853 NDWAN
-867 SKIYLKKLVDWRKQ
+867 
-881 EYASFI
+881 
-887 AKVNEMAQIIIKAK
+887 KVNELYKNLMSS
-901 DKLTEEVLKPIGKSA
+901 EEFKQKNADDLKPLNDEKIKS
-916 DELVK
+916 DPFYILLVIYGIFQ
-921 DLSNEETDP
+921 
-930 LLKLE
+930 KLQNNN
-935 LISGLIIDE
+935 
-944 EEKKEETNQENGEN
+944 EEKKEETN
-958 KDQEETQDKG
+958 QEETQDKG

-977 TIGQDVS
+977 AISQDVS
-984 SKVPAKAEEKTES
+984 SKVPAKAEEKKAQES

>member
-1 MSQKY
+1 MSKY

-36 GYKKAFKALTAFD
+36 GYKKAFKALIAFD
-49 VDDWKALLPQDLETF
+49 VDDWKALLPQDLERF

-74 IYRVKNKDGK
+74 TYRVKNKDGK
-84 EETKFFQIYN
+84 EETKFFLIYN
-94 KEEKSLDNRFSLII
+94 KEEKSLDNRLTLII

-115 TDEEPSESQ
+115 TDEKPSESQ

-135 QLNEKDLEELQ
+135 KLNEKDLEDLQ
-146 KLMSEKS
+146 KIMTEKS
-153 RWSFQRACSEYEDLG
+153 KWSFQSACSNYEDLG

-175 IDVIYHCANTEKI
+175 IDVIYHCANIENI
-188 SEKEL
+188 SEKDL

-261 TNINNLSGSEIDK
+261 TNIHNLSGNEIDK

-279 IDSHKEDVETKKKTL
+279 IDSHKEDVETKKKIL

-341 KNHPDLAKAVDAID
+341 KNHPDLSKAVDAID

-406 KDFNADYENIANSD
+406 KDFNTDYENIANSD

-467 NQNVKDTLNAHKN
+467 NQIVKDTLNAHKN

-488 YQVAMEKIKE
+488 YQVAMEKIKA
-498 IVDASQNSK
+498 IVDESQKSK
-507 ENAPQENASY
+507 ETEKAPQENANY
-517 KPIIKNSMINEI
+517 KPVINNSMINEI
-529 DANKGQA
+529 DGNKGIV
-536 AKQTQEEINKASEEN
+536 KQSQEEIDKAAAEANKN
-551 KDKNKETQTQQKENS
+551 KDKNKDAQKQQTQNS

-655 GEMVDKSKA
+655 GEMVDKSKT
-664 LFETVKKIV
+664 LFEAVKKIV
-673 DIPEFTDV
+673 DIPEFSDV
-681 EIGNIEDLHK
+681 EIGNIEDLRK
-691 EFGGAIKQIS
+691 EFGGAVKQIS
-701 NVVEIINDPVLL
+701 NVVEIVNDPVLL
-713 AIGHEK
+713 AIGHEN
-719 KEEPSKEDGAI
+719 KENTEEVSQQLTQQVVTVNKEIQAVDDKIKEPQNALAFIKTSQD
-730 QRELKNMI
+730 
-738 QIAAGI
+738 QIATITKTIEQNDKLKKAYEVISQKFENIFKYFIPKVFFFKKFVSQDMQALGQEVKAITKESLMDEIKDIVLNLNEEENKDLNFEEI
-744 SKTVD
+744 SKTVEELCGNSVQLVD
-749 NTDKNTLKKAVED
+749 NAKEKKVED
-762 IKKRK
+762 FIK
-767 EEVVNKILTYFKN
+767 EY
-780 KPIKNGDELTK
+780 
-791 ALKDHDLDSGI
+791 
-802 VKYIHPDKNES
+802 
-813 IKNLPV
+813 
-819 IECIWTCISFLKK
+819 
-832 IGGISSKY
+832 
-840 KIYENELE
+840 
-848 QQKED
+848 
-853 AIKLINDCIPTDEN
+853 NDWAN
-867 SKIYLKKLVDWRKQ
+867 
-881 EYASFI
+881 
-887 AKVNEMAQIIIKAK
+887 KVNELYKNLMSS
-901 DKLTEEVLKPIGKSA
+901 EEFKQKNADDLKPLNDEKIKS
-916 DELVK
+916 DPFYILLVIYGIFQ
-921 DLSNEETDP
+921 
-930 LLKLE
+930 KLQNNN
-935 LISGLIIDE
+935 
-944 EEKKEETNQENGEN
+944 EEKKEETN
-958 KDQEETQDKG
+958 QEETQDKG

-984 SKVPAKAEEKTES
+984 SKVPAKAEEKKAQES

>member
-1 MSQKY
+1 MSKF

-49 VDDWKALLPQDLETF
+49 VDDWKALLPQDLESF

-74 IYRVKNKDGK
+74 TYRVKNKDGK
-84 EETKFFQIYN
+84 EETKFFLIYN
-94 KEEKSLDNRFSLII
+94 KEEKSLDNRLTLII

-115 TDEEPSESQ
+115 TDEKPSESQ

-135 QLNEKDLEELQ
+135 KLNEKDLEDLQ
-146 KLMSEKS
+146 KIMTEKS
-153 RWSFQRACSEYEDLG
+153 RWSFQSACSNYEDLG

-188 SEKEL
+188 SEKDL

-261 TNINNLSGSEIDK
+261 TNIHNLSGSEIDK

-279 IDSHKEDVETKKKTL
+279 IDSHKEDVETKKKIL

-341 KNHPDLAKAVDAID
+341 KNHPDLSKAVDAID

-381 KWQEFLNDARS
+381 KWQEFLDDVRS
-392 QKKEIIGSLNNKKQ
+392 QQKEIIGSLNNKKQ
-406 KDFNADYENIANSD
+406 KDFNTDYENIANGD
-420 SKPENKFY
+420 GKPENKFY

-447 TFKTLDSKPLVSEKD
+447 TFKSLDSKPLVSEKD

-488 YQVAMEKIKE
+488 YQVAMEKIKA
-498 IVDASQNSK
+498 IVDESQKSK
-507 ENAPQENASY
+507 ETEKAPQENANY
-517 KPIIKNSMINEI
+517 KPVINNSMINEI
-529 DANKGQA
+529 DGNKGIV
-536 AKQTQEEINKASEEN
+536 KQSQEEIDKAAAEANKN
-551 KDKNKETQTQQKENS
+551 KDKNKDAQKQQTQNS

-588 GKFEKPYQSGQSSK
+588 GKFEKPYQSGESSK

-664 LFETVKKIV
+664 LFEAVKKVV
-673 DIPEFTDV
+673 DIPEFSDV
-681 EIGNIEDLHK
+681 EIGNIEDLRK
-691 EFGGAIKQIS
+691 EFGGAVKQIS
-701 NVVEIINDPVLL
+701 NVVEIVNDPVLL
-713 AIGHEK
+713 AIGHEN
-719 KEEPSKEDGAI
+719 KENTEEVSQQLTQQVVTVNKEIQAVDDKIKEPQNALAFIKTSQD
-730 QRELKNMI
+730 
-738 QIAAGI
+738 QIATITKTIEQNDKLKKAYEVISQKFENIFKYFIPKVFFFKKFVSQDMQALGQEVKAITKESLMDEIKDIVLNLNEEENKDLNFEEI
-744 SKTVD
+744 SKTVEELCGNSVQLVD
-749 NTDKNTLKKAVED
+749 NAKEKKVED
-762 IKKRK
+762 FIK
-767 EEVVNKILTYFKN
+767 EY
-780 KPIKNGDELTK
+780 
-791 ALKDHDLDSGI
+791 
-802 VKYIHPDKNES
+802 
-813 IKNLPV
+813 
-819 IECIWTCISFLKK
+819 
-832 IGGISSKY
+832 
-840 KIYENELE
+840 
-848 QQKED
+848 
-853 AIKLINDCIPTDEN
+853 NDWAN
-867 SKIYLKKLVDWRKQ
+867 
-881 EYASFI
+881 
-887 AKVNEMAQIIIKAK
+887 KVNELYKNLMSS
-901 DKLTEEVLKPIGKSA
+901 EEFKQKNADDLKPLNDEKIKS
-916 DELVK
+916 DPFYILLVIYGIFQ
-921 DLSNEETDP
+921 
-930 LLKLE
+930 KLQNNN
-935 LISGLIIDE
+935 
-944 EEKKEETNQENGEN
+944 EEKKEETN
-958 KDQEETQDKG
+958 QEETQDKG

-977 TIGQDVS
+977 AISQDVS

>member
-1 MSQKY
+1 MSKF

-36 GYKKAFKALTAFD
+36 GYKKAFKALIAFD
-49 VDDWKALLPQDLETF
+49 VDDWKALLPQDLESF

-74 IYRVKNKDGK
+74 TYRVKNKDGK
-84 EETKFFQIYN
+84 EETKFFLIYN
-94 KEEKSLDNRFSLII
+94 KEEKSLDNRLTLII

-115 TDEEPSESQ
+115 TDEKPSESQ

-135 QLNEKDLEELQ
+135 KLNEKDLEDLQ
-146 KLMSEKS
+146 KIMTEKS
-153 RWSFQRACSEYEDLG
+153 KWSFQSACSNYEDLG

-175 IDVIYHCANTEKI
+175 IDVIYHCANIENI
-188 SEKEL
+188 SEKDL

-261 TNINNLSGSEIDK
+261 TNIHNLSGNEIDK

-279 IDSHKEDVETKKKTL
+279 IDSHKEDVETKKKIL

-341 KNHPDLAKAVDAID
+341 KNHPDLSKAVDAID

-406 KDFNADYENIANSD
+406 KDFNTDYENIANSD

-467 NQNVKDTLNAHKN
+467 NQIVKDTLNAHKN

-488 YQVAMEKIKE
+488 YQVAMEKIKA
-498 IVDASQNSK
+498 IVDESQKSK
-507 ENAPQENASY
+507 ETEKAPQENANY
-517 KPIIKNSMINEI
+517 KPVINNSMINEI
-529 DANKGQA
+529 DGNKGIV
-536 AKQTQEEINKASEEN
+536 KQSQEEIDKAAAEANKN
-551 KDKNKETQTQQKENS
+551 KDKNKDAQKQQTQNS

-664 LFETVKKIV
+664 LFEAVKKVV
-673 DIPEFTDV
+673 DIPEFSDV
-681 EIGNIEDLHK
+681 EIGNIEDLRK
-691 EFGGAIKQIS
+691 EFGGAVKQIS
-701 NVVEIINDPVLL
+701 NVVEIVNDPVLL
-713 AIGHEK
+713 AIGHEN
-719 KEEPSKEDGAI
+719 KENTEEVSQQLTQQVVTVNKEIQAVDDKIKEPQNALAFIKTSQD
-730 QRELKNMI
+730 
-738 QIAAGI
+738 QIATITKTIEQNDKLKKAYEVISQKFENIFKYFIPKVFFFKKFVSQDMQALGQEVKAITKESLMDEIKDIVLNLNEEENKDLNFEEI
-744 SKTVD
+744 SKTVEELCGNSVQLVD
-749 NTDKNTLKKAVED
+749 NAKEKKVED
-762 IKKRK
+762 FIK
-767 EEVVNKILTYFKN
+767 EY
-780 KPIKNGDELTK
+780 
-791 ALKDHDLDSGI
+791 
-802 VKYIHPDKNES
+802 
-813 IKNLPV
+813 
-819 IECIWTCISFLKK
+819 
-832 IGGISSKY
+832 
-840 KIYENELE
+840 
-848 QQKED
+848 
-853 AIKLINDCIPTDEN
+853 NDWAN
-867 SKIYLKKLVDWRKQ
+867 
-881 EYASFI
+881 
-887 AKVNEMAQIIIKAK
+887 KVNELYKNLMSS
-901 DKLTEEVLKPIGKSA
+901 EEFKQKNADDLKPLNDEKIKS
-916 DELVK
+916 DPFYILLVIYGIFQ
-921 DLSNEETDP
+921 
-930 LLKLE
+930 KLQNNN
-935 LISGLIIDE
+935 
-944 EEKKEETNQENGEN
+944 EEKKEETN
-958 KDQEETQDKG
+958 QEETQDKG

-984 SKVPAKAEEKTES
+984 SKVPAKAEEKKAQES

>member
-1 MSQKY
+1 MSKY

-49 VDDWKALLPQDLETF
+49 VDDWKALLPQDLERF

-74 IYRVKNKDGK
+74 TYRVKNKDGK
-84 EETKFFQIYN
+84 EETKFFLIYN
-94 KEEKSLDNRFSLII
+94 KEEKSLDNRLTLII

-115 TDEEPSESQ
+115 TDEKPSESQ

-135 QLNEKDLEELQ
+135 KLNEKDLEDLQ
-146 KLMSEKS
+146 KIMTEKS
-153 RWSFQRACSEYEDLG
+153 KWSFQSACSNYEDLG

-175 IDVIYHCANTEKI
+175 IDVIYHCANIENI
-188 SEKEL
+188 SEKDL

-199 AFKTEKVDYFN
+199 SFKTEKVDYFN

-261 TNINNLSGSEIDK
+261 TNIHNLSGNEIDK

-279 IDSHKEDVETKKKTL
+279 IDSHKEDVETKKKIL

-341 KNHPDLAKAVDAID
+341 KNHPDLSKAVDAID

-406 KDFNADYENIANSD
+406 KDFNTDYENIANSD

-467 NQNVKDTLNAHKN
+467 NQIVKDTLNAHKN

-488 YQVAMEKIKE
+488 YQVAMEKIKA
-498 IVDASQNSK
+498 IVDESQKSK
-507 ENAPQENASY
+507 ETEKAPQENANY
-517 KPIIKNSMINEI
+517 KPVINNSMINEI
-529 DANKGQA
+529 DGNKGIV
-536 AKQTQEEINKASEEN
+536 KQSQEEIDKAAAEANKN
-551 KDKNKETQTQQKENS
+551 KDKNKDAQKQQTQNS

-655 GEMVDKSKA
+655 GEMVDKSKT
-664 LFETVKKIV
+664 LFEAVKKIV
-673 DIPEFTDV
+673 DIPEFSDV
-681 EIGNIEDLHK
+681 EIGNIEDLRK
-691 EFGGAIKQIS
+691 EFGGAVKQIS
-701 NVVEIINDPVLL
+701 NVVEIVNDPVLL
-713 AIGHEK
+713 AIGHEN
-719 KEEPSKEDGAI
+719 KENTEEVSQQLTQQVVTVNKEIQAVDDKIKEPQNALAFIKTSQD
-730 QRELKNMI
+730 
-738 QIAAGI
+738 QIATITKTIEQNDKLKKAYEVISQKFENIFKYFIPKVFFFKKFVSQDMQALGQEVKAITKESLMDEIKDIVLNLNEEENKDLNFEEI
-744 SKTVD
+744 SKTVEELCGNSVQLVD
-749 NTDKNTLKKAVED
+749 NAKEKKVED
-762 IKKRK
+762 FIK
-767 EEVVNKILTYFKN
+767 EY
-780 KPIKNGDELTK
+780 
-791 ALKDHDLDSGI
+791 
-802 VKYIHPDKNES
+802 
-813 IKNLPV
+813 
-819 IECIWTCISFLKK
+819 
-832 IGGISSKY
+832 
-840 KIYENELE
+840 
-848 QQKED
+848 
-853 AIKLINDCIPTDEN
+853 NDWAN
-867 SKIYLKKLVDWRKQ
+867 
-881 EYASFI
+881 
-887 AKVNEMAQIIIKAK
+887 KVNELYKNLMSS
-901 DKLTEEVLKPIGKSA
+901 EEFKQKNADDLKPLNDEKIKS
-916 DELVK
+916 DPFYILLVIYGIFQ
-921 DLSNEETDP
+921 
-930 LLKLE
+930 KLQNNN
-935 LISGLIIDE
+935 
-944 EEKKEETNQENGEN
+944 EEKKEETN
-958 KDQEETQDKG
+958 QEETQDKG

>member
-1 MSQKY
+1 MSKY

-74 IYRVKNKDGK
+74 TYRVKNKDGK
-84 EETKFFQIYN
+84 EETKFFLIYN
-94 KEEKSLDNRFSLII
+94 KEEKSLDNRLTLII

-115 TDEEPSESQ
+115 TDEKPSESQ

-135 QLNEKDLEELQ
+135 KLNEKDLEDLQ
-146 KLMSEKS
+146 KIMTEKS
-153 RWSFQRACSEYEDLG
+153 KWSFQSACSNYEDLG

-175 IDVIYHCANTEKI
+175 IDVIYHCANIENI
-188 SEKEL
+188 SEKDL

-261 TNINNLSGSEIDK
+261 TNIHNLSGSEIDK

-279 IDSHKEDVETKKKTL
+279 IDSHKEDVETKKKIL

-308 EKKDEMQDFK
+308 EKKDAMQDFK

-341 KNHPDLAKAVDAID
+341 KNHPDLSKAVDAID

-381 KWQEFLNDARS
+381 KWQEFLDDVRS
-392 QKKEIIGSLNNKKQ
+392 QQKEIIGSLNNKKQ
-406 KDFNADYENIANSD
+406 KDFNTDYENIANSD

-447 TFKTLDSKPLVSEKD
+447 TFKSLDSKPLVSEKG
-462 GKYYI
+462 GKYFI

-488 YQVAMEKIKE
+488 YQVAMEKIKA
-498 IVDASQNSK
+498 IVDESQKSK
-507 ENAPQENASY
+507 ETEKAPQENANY
-517 KPIIKNSMINEI
+517 KPVINNSMINEI
-529 DANKGQA
+529 DGNKGIV
-536 AKQTQEEINKASEEN
+536 KQSQEEIDKAAAEANKN
-551 KDKNKETQTQQKENS
+551 KDKNKDAQKQQTQNS

-583 ENFSF
+583 ENFTF
-588 GKFEKPYQSGQSSK
+588 GKFAKPYQSGESSK

-664 LFETVKKIV
+664 LFEAVKKVV
-673 DIPEFTDV
+673 DIPEFSDV
-681 EIGNIEDLHK
+681 EIGNIEDLRK
-691 EFGGAIKQIS
+691 EFGGAVKQIS
-701 NVVEIINDPVLL
+701 NVVEIVNDPVLL
-713 AIGHEK
+713 AIGHEN
-719 KEEPSKEDGAI
+719 KENTEEVSQQLTQQVVTVNKEIQAVDDKIKEPQNALAFIKTSQE
-730 QRELKNMI
+730 
-738 QIAAGI
+738 QIATITKTIEQNDKLKKAYEVISQKFENIFKYFIPKVFFFKKFVSQDMQALGQEVKAITKESLMDEIKDIVLNLNEEENKDLNFEEI
-744 SKTVD
+744 SKTVEELCSNSVQLVD
-749 NTDKNTLKKAVED
+749 NAKEKKVED
-762 IKKRK
+762 FIK
-767 EEVVNKILTYFKN
+767 EY
-780 KPIKNGDELTK
+780 
-791 ALKDHDLDSGI
+791 
-802 VKYIHPDKNES
+802 
-813 IKNLPV
+813 
-819 IECIWTCISFLKK
+819 
-832 IGGISSKY
+832 
-840 KIYENELE
+840 
-848 QQKED
+848 
-853 AIKLINDCIPTDEN
+853 NDWAN
-867 SKIYLKKLVDWRKQ
+867 
-881 EYASFI
+881 
-887 AKVNEMAQIIIKAK
+887 KVNELYKNLMSS
-901 DKLTEEVLKPIGKSA
+901 EEFKQKNADDLKPLNDEKIKS
-916 DELVK
+916 DPFYILLVIYGIFQ
-921 DLSNEETDP
+921 
-930 LLKLE
+930 KLQNNN
-935 LISGLIIDE
+935 
-944 EEKKEETNQENGEN
+944 EEKKEETN
-958 KDQEETQDKG
+958 QEETQDKG

-977 TIGQDVS
+977 AISQDVS
-984 SKVPAKAEEKTES
+984 SKVPTKAEEKTES
-997 FSNELAEDLYKYL
+997 FSNELAENLYKYL

>member
-1 MSQKY
+1 MSKY

-49 VDDWKALLPQDLETF
+49 VDDWKALLPQDLERF

-74 IYRVKNKDGK
+74 TYRVKNKDGK
-84 EETKFFQIYN
+84 EETKFFLIYN
-94 KEEKSLDNRFSLII
+94 KEEKSLDNRLTLII

-115 TDEEPSESQ
+115 TDEKPSESQ

-135 QLNEKDLEELQ
+135 KLNEKDLEDLQ
-146 KLMSEKS
+146 KIMTEKS
-153 RWSFQRACSEYEDLG
+153 KWSFQSACSNYEDLG

-175 IDVIYHCANTEKI
+175 IDVIYHCANIENI
-188 SEKEL
+188 SEKDL

-261 TNINNLSGSEIDK
+261 TNIHNLSGSEIDK

-279 IDSHKEDVETKKKTL
+279 IDSHKEDVETKKKIL

-341 KNHPDLAKAVDAID
+341 KNHPDLSKAVDAID

-406 KDFNADYENIANSD
+406 KDFNTDYENIANSD

-467 NQNVKDTLNAHKN
+467 NQIVKDTLNAHKN

-488 YQVAMEKIKE
+488 YQVAMEKIKA
-498 IVDASQNSK
+498 IVDESQKSK
-507 ENAPQENASY
+507 ETEKAPQENANY
-517 KPIIKNSMINEI
+517 KPVINNSMINEI
-529 DANKGQA
+529 DGNKGIV
-536 AKQTQEEINKASEEN
+536 KQSQEEIDKAAAEANKN
-551 KDKNKETQTQQKENS
+551 KDKNKDAQKQQTQNS

-655 GEMVDKSKA
+655 GEMVDKSKT
-664 LFETVKKIV
+664 LFEAVKKIV
-673 DIPEFTDV
+673 DIPEFSDV
-681 EIGNIEDLHK
+681 EIGNIEDLRK
-691 EFGGAIKQIS
+691 EFGGAVKQIS
-701 NVVEIINDPVLL
+701 NVVEIVNDPVLL
-713 AIGHEK
+713 AIGHEN
-719 KEEPSKEDGAI
+719 KENTEEVSQQLTQQVVTVNKEIQAVDDKIKEPQNALAFIKTSQD
-730 QRELKNMI
+730 
-738 QIAAGI
+738 QIATITKTIEQNDKLKKAYEVISQKFENIFKYFIPKVFFFKKFVSQDMQALGQEVKAITKESLMDEIKDIVLNLNEEENKDLNFEEI
-744 SKTVD
+744 SKTVEELCGNSVQLVD
-749 NTDKNTLKKAVED
+749 NAKEKKVED
-762 IKKRK
+762 FIK
-767 EEVVNKILTYFKN
+767 EY
-780 KPIKNGDELTK
+780 
-791 ALKDHDLDSGI
+791 
-802 VKYIHPDKNES
+802 
-813 IKNLPV
+813 
-819 IECIWTCISFLKK
+819 
-832 IGGISSKY
+832 
-840 KIYENELE
+840 
-848 QQKED
+848 
-853 AIKLINDCIPTDEN
+853 NDWAN
-867 SKIYLKKLVDWRKQ
+867 
-881 EYASFI
+881 
-887 AKVNEMAQIIIKAK
+887 KVNELYKNLMSS
-901 DKLTEEVLKPIGKSA
+901 EEFKQKNADDLKPLNDEKIKS
-916 DELVK
+916 DPFYILLVIYGIFQ
-921 DLSNEETDP
+921 
-930 LLKLE
+930 KLQNNN
-935 LISGLIIDE
+935 
-944 EEKKEETNQENGEN
+944 EEKKEETN
-958 KDQEETQDKG
+958 QEETQDKG
-968 TETNSGNTK
+968 TETNSGDTK
-977 TIGQDVS
+977 AISQDVS

>member
-1 MSQKY
+1 MSKY

-49 VDDWKALLPQDLETF
+49 VDDWKALLPQDLESF

-74 IYRVKNKDGK
+74 TYRVKNKDGK
-84 EETKFFQIYN
+84 EETKFFLIYN
-94 KEEKSLDNRFSLII
+94 KEEKSLDNRLTLII

-115 TDEEPSESQ
+115 TDEKPSESQ

-135 QLNEKDLEELQ
+135 KLNEKDLEDLQ
-146 KLMSEKS
+146 KIMTEKS
-153 RWSFQRACSEYEDLG
+153 KWSFQSACSNYEDLG

-175 IDVIYHCANTEKI
+175 IDVIYHCANIENI
-188 SEKEL
+188 SEKDL

-261 TNINNLSGSEIDK
+261 TNIHNLSGNEIDK

-279 IDSHKEDVETKKKTL
+279 IDSHKEDVETKKKIL

-341 KNHPDLAKAVDAID
+341 KNHPDLSKAVDAID

-406 KDFNADYENIANSD
+406 KDFNTDYENIANSD

-467 NQNVKDTLNAHKN
+467 NQIVKDTLNAHKN

-488 YQVAMEKIKE
+488 YQVAMEKIKA
-498 IVDASQNSK
+498 IVDESQKSK
-507 ENAPQENASY
+507 ETEKAPQENANY
-517 KPIIKNSMINEI
+517 KPVINNSMINEI
-529 DANKGQA
+529 DGNKGIV
-536 AKQTQEEINKASEEN
+536 KQSQEEIDKAAAEANKN
-551 KDKNKETQTQQKENS
+551 KDKNKDAQKQQTQNS

-655 GEMVDKSKA
+655 GEMVDKSKT
-664 LFETVKKIV
+664 LFEAVKKIV
-673 DIPEFTDV
+673 DIPEFSDV
-681 EIGNIEDLHK
+681 EIGNIEDLRK
-691 EFGGAIKQIS
+691 EFGGAVKQIS
-701 NVVEIINDPVLL
+701 NVVEIVNDPVLL
-713 AIGHEK
+713 AIGHENKENTEEVSQQLTQQVVTVNKEIQAVDDKIKEPQNALAFIKTSQDQITTITKTIEQNDKLK
-719 KEEPSKEDGAI
+719 KAYEVISQKFENIFKYFIPKVFFFKKFVSQDMQALGQEVKAITKESLMDEIKDIVLNLNEEENKDLNFE
-730 QRELKNMI
+730 E
-738 QIAAGI
+738 I
-744 SKTVD
+744 SKTVEELCGNSVQLVD
-749 NTDKNTLKKAVED
+749 NAKEKKVED
-762 IKKRK
+762 FIK
-767 EEVVNKILTYFKN
+767 EY
-780 KPIKNGDELTK
+780 
-791 ALKDHDLDSGI
+791 
-802 VKYIHPDKNES
+802 
-813 IKNLPV
+813 
-819 IECIWTCISFLKK
+819 
-832 IGGISSKY
+832 
-840 KIYENELE
+840 
-848 QQKED
+848 
-853 AIKLINDCIPTDEN
+853 NDWAN
-867 SKIYLKKLVDWRKQ
+867 
-881 EYASFI
+881 
-887 AKVNEMAQIIIKAK
+887 KVNELYKNLMSS
-901 DKLTEEVLKPIGKSA
+901 EEFKQKNADDLKPLNDEKIKS
-916 DELVK
+916 DPFYILLVIYGIFQ
-921 DLSNEETDP
+921 
-930 LLKLE
+930 KLQNNN
-935 LISGLIIDE
+935 
-944 EEKKEETNQENGEN
+944 EEKKEETN
-958 KDQEETQDKG
+958 QEETQDKG

-977 TIGQDVS
+977 AISQDVS

>member
-1 MSQKY
+1 MSKY

-36 GYKKAFKALTAFD
+36 GYKKAFEALKAFD
-49 VDDWKALLPQDLETF
+49 VDDWKALLPQDLESF

-74 IYRVKNKDGK
+74 TYRVKNKDGQ
-84 EETKFFQIYN
+84 EETKFFLIYN
-94 KEEKSLDNRFSLII
+94 KEEKSLDNRLTLII

-115 TDEEPSESQ
+115 TDENPSDAQ

-135 QLNEKDLEELQ
+135 KLNEKDLEDLQ
-146 KLMSEKS
+146 KIMSEKS

-188 SEKEL
+188 SEKDL

-261 TNINNLSGSEIDK
+261 TNIHNLSGSEIDK

-279 IDSHKEDVETKKKTL
+279 IDSHKDDVETKKKTL

-341 KNHPDLAKAVDAID
+341 KNHPDLNKAVDAID
-355 KQKWNIFNCAAKLL
+355 KQNWNIFNCAAKLL

-381 KWQEFLNDARS
+381 KWQEFLDDVRS

-406 KDFNADYENIANSD
+406 KDFNTDYENIANSD
-420 SKPENKFY
+420 DKPENKFY

-447 TFKTLDSKPLVSEKD
+447 TFTTLDSKPLVSEKD

-488 YQVAMEKIKE
+488 YQVAMEKIKT
-498 IVDASQNSK
+498 IVDASQKPK
-507 ENAPQENASY
+507 ETEKAPEENASY
-517 KPIIKNSMINEI
+517 KPVIHNSMINEI
-529 DANKGQA
+529 DANKGQIV
-536 AKQTQEEINKASEEN
+536 KQSQEEIDKAAGEASKN
-551 KDKNKETQTQQKENS
+551 KDKNKDAKPQQSENS

-583 ENFSF
+583 ENFTF
-588 GKFEKPYQSGQSSK
+588 GKFAKPYQSGESSK

-664 LFETVKKIV
+664 LFEAVKKIV
-673 DIPEFTDV
+673 DIPEFSDV
-681 EIGNIEDLHK
+681 EISNIEDLRK
-691 EFGGAIKQIS
+691 EFGGAVKQIS
-701 NVVEIINDPVLL
+701 NVVEIVNDPVLL
-713 AIGHEK
+713 VIGHEK
-719 KEEPSKEDGAI
+719 KEDASEEVPQQLTQQVVTVNKEIQAVDDKVKEPQNALAFIKTSQE
-730 QRELKNMI
+730 
-738 QIAAGI
+738 QIATIAKTIEQNDKLKKAYEVISQKFENIFKYFIPKVFFFKKFVSQDMQALGQEVKAITKESLMDEIKDIVLNLNEEDNGLNFEEI
-744 SKTVD
+744 SKTVAELCGNCEKLVD
-749 NTDKNTLKKAVED
+749 NAKEKKVDDFIKEYNDWANKVNDLYKNLMSS
-762 IKKRK
+762 
-767 EEVVNKILTYFKN
+767 EEFKN
-780 KPIKNGDELTK
+780 KNAD
-791 ALKDHDLDSGI
+791 D
-802 VKYIHPDKNES
+802 
-813 IKNLPV
+813 
-819 IECIWTCISFLKK
+819 
-832 IGGISSKY
+832 
-840 KIYENELE
+840 
-848 QQKED
+848 
-853 AIKLINDCIPTDEN
+853 
-867 SKIYLKKLVDWRKQ
+867 
-881 EYASFI
+881 
-887 AKVNEMAQIIIKAK
+887 
-901 DKLTEEVLKPIGKSA
+901 LKPLNDEKIKS
-916 DELVK
+916 DPFYILLVIYGIFQ
-921 DLSNEETDP
+921 
-930 LLKLE
+930 KLQNNN
-935 LISGLIIDE
+935 
-944 EEKKEETNQENGEN
+944 EEKKEDN
-958 KDQEETQDKG
+958 QEETQDKG
-968 TETNSGNTK
+968 TETNSGYTK
-977 TIGQDVS
+977 AIGQDVS

>member
-1 MSQKY
+1 MSKF

-36 GYKKAFKALTAFD
+36 GYKKAFKALIAFD
-49 VDDWKALLPQDLETF
+49 VDDWKALLPQDLERF

-74 IYRVKNKDGK
+74 TYRVKNKDGK
-84 EETKFFQIYN
+84 EETKFFLIYN
-94 KEEKSLDNRFSLII
+94 KEEKSLDNRLTLII

-115 TDEEPSESQ
+115 TDEKPSESQ

-135 QLNEKDLEELQ
+135 KLNEKDLEDLQ
-146 KLMSEKS
+146 KIMTEKS
-153 RWSFQRACSEYEDLG
+153 KWSFQSACSNYEDLG

-175 IDVIYHCANTEKI
+175 IDVIYHCANIENI
-188 SEKEL
+188 SEKDL

-199 AFKTEKVDYFN
+199 SFKTEKVDYFN

-261 TNINNLSGSEIDK
+261 TNIHNLSGNEIDK

-279 IDSHKEDVETKKKTL
+279 IDSHKEDVETKKKIL

-341 KNHPDLAKAVDAID
+341 KNHPDLSKAVDAID

-406 KDFNADYENIANSD
+406 KDFNTDYENIANSD

-467 NQNVKDTLNAHKN
+467 NQIVKDTLNAHKN

-488 YQVAMEKIKE
+488 YQVAMEKIKA
-498 IVDASQNSK
+498 IVDESQKSK
-507 ENAPQENASY
+507 ETEKAPQENANY
-517 KPIIKNSMINEI
+517 KPVINNSMINEI
-529 DANKGQA
+529 DGNKGIV
-536 AKQTQEEINKASEEN
+536 KQSQEEIDKAAAEANKN
-551 KDKNKETQTQQKENS
+551 KDKNKDAQKQQTQNS

-655 GEMVDKSKA
+655 GEMVDKSKT
-664 LFETVKKIV
+664 LFEAVKKIV
-673 DIPEFTDV
+673 DIPEFSDV
-681 EIGNIEDLHK
+681 EIGNIEDLRK
-691 EFGGAIKQIS
+691 EFGGAVKQIS
-701 NVVEIINDPVLL
+701 NVVEIVNDPVLL
-713 AIGHEK
+713 AIGHENKENTEEVSQQLTQQVVTVNKEIQAVDDKIKEPQNALAFIKTSQDQITTITKTIEQNDKLK
-719 KEEPSKEDGAI
+719 KAYEVISQKFENIFKYFIPKVFFFKKFVSQDMQALGQEVKAITKESLMDEIKDIVLNLNEEENKDLNFE
-730 QRELKNMI
+730 E
-738 QIAAGI
+738 I
-744 SKTVD
+744 SKTVEELCGNSVQLVD
-749 NTDKNTLKKAVED
+749 NAKEKKVED
-762 IKKRK
+762 FIK
-767 EEVVNKILTYFKN
+767 EY
-780 KPIKNGDELTK
+780 
-791 ALKDHDLDSGI
+791 
-802 VKYIHPDKNES
+802 
-813 IKNLPV
+813 
-819 IECIWTCISFLKK
+819 
-832 IGGISSKY
+832 
-840 KIYENELE
+840 
-848 QQKED
+848 
-853 AIKLINDCIPTDEN
+853 NDWAN
-867 SKIYLKKLVDWRKQ
+867 
-881 EYASFI
+881 
-887 AKVNEMAQIIIKAK
+887 KVNELYKNLMSS
-901 DKLTEEVLKPIGKSA
+901 EEFKQKNADDLKPLNDEKIKS
-916 DELVK
+916 DPFYILLVIYGIFQ
-921 DLSNEETDP
+921 
-930 LLKLE
+930 KLQNNN
-935 LISGLIIDE
+935 
-944 EEKKEETNQENGEN
+944 EEKKEETN
-958 KDQEETQDKG
+958 QEETQDKG

-977 TIGQDVS
+977 AISQDVS

>member
-1 MSQKY
+1 MSKF

-36 GYKKAFKALTAFD
+36 GYKKAFKALIAFD
-49 VDDWKALLPQDLETF
+49 VDDWKALLPQDLERF

-74 IYRVKNKDGK
+74 TYRVKNKDGK
-84 EETKFFQIYN
+84 EETKFFLIYN
-94 KEEKSLDNRFSLII
+94 KEEKSLDNRLTLII

-115 TDEEPSESQ
+115 TDEKPSESQ

-135 QLNEKDLEELQ
+135 KLNEKDLEDLQ
-146 KLMSEKS
+146 KIMTEKS
-153 RWSFQRACSEYEDLG
+153 KWSFQSACSNYEDLG

-175 IDVIYHCANTEKI
+175 IDVIYHCANIENI
-188 SEKEL
+188 SEKDL

-261 TNINNLSGSEIDK
+261 TNIHNLSGNEIDK

-279 IDSHKEDVETKKKTL
+279 IDSHKEDVETKKKIL

-341 KNHPDLAKAVDAID
+341 KNHPDLSKAVDAID

-406 KDFNADYENIANSD
+406 KDFNTDYENIANSD

-467 NQNVKDTLNAHKN
+467 NQIVKDTLNAHKN

-488 YQVAMEKIKE
+488 YQVAMEKIKA
-498 IVDASQNSK
+498 IVDESQKSK
-507 ENAPQENASY
+507 ETEKAPQENANY
-517 KPIIKNSMINEI
+517 KPVINNSMINEI
-529 DANKGQA
+529 DGNKGIV
-536 AKQTQEEINKASEEN
+536 KQSQEEIDKAAAEANKN
-551 KDKNKETQTQQKENS
+551 KDKNKDAQKQQTQNS

-655 GEMVDKSKA
+655 GEMVDKSKT
-664 LFETVKKIV
+664 LFEAVKKIV
-673 DIPEFTDV
+673 DIPEFSDV
-681 EIGNIEDLHK
+681 EIGNIEDLRK
-691 EFGGAIKQIS
+691 EFGGAVKQIS
-701 NVVEIINDPVLL
+701 NVVEIVNDPVLL
-713 AIGHEK
+713 AIGHEN
-719 KEEPSKEDGAI
+719 KENTEEVSQQLTQQVVTVNKEIQAVDDKIKEPQNALAFIKTSQD
-730 QRELKNMI
+730 
-738 QIAAGI
+738 QIATITKTIEQNDKLKKAYEVISQKFENIFKYFIPKVFFFKKFVSQDMQALGQEVKAITKESLMDEIKDIVLNLNEEENKDLNFEEI
-744 SKTVD
+744 SKTVEELCGNSVQLVD
-749 NTDKNTLKKAVED
+749 NAKEKKVED
-762 IKKRK
+762 FIK
-767 EEVVNKILTYFKN
+767 EY
-780 KPIKNGDELTK
+780 
-791 ALKDHDLDSGI
+791 
-802 VKYIHPDKNES
+802 
-813 IKNLPV
+813 
-819 IECIWTCISFLKK
+819 
-832 IGGISSKY
+832 
-840 KIYENELE
+840 
-848 QQKED
+848 
-853 AIKLINDCIPTDEN
+853 NDWAN
-867 SKIYLKKLVDWRKQ
+867 
-881 EYASFI
+881 
-887 AKVNEMAQIIIKAK
+887 KVNELYKNLMSS
-901 DKLTEEVLKPIGKSA
+901 EEFKQKNADDLKPLNDEKIKS
-916 DELVK
+916 DPFYILLVIYGIFQ
-921 DLSNEETDP
+921 
-930 LLKLE
+930 KLQNNN
-935 LISGLIIDE
+935 
-944 EEKKEETNQENGEN
+944 EEKKEETN
-958 KDQEETQDKG
+958 QEETQDKG

-977 TIGQDVS
+977 AISQDVS

>member
-1 MSQKY
+1 MSKY

-49 VDDWKALLPQDLETF
+49 VDDWKALLPQDLESF

-74 IYRVKNKDGK
+74 TYRVKNKDGK
-84 EETKFFQIYN
+84 EETKFFLIYN
-94 KEEKSLDNRFSLII
+94 KEEKSLDNRLTLII

-115 TDEEPSESQ
+115 TDEKPSESQ

-135 QLNEKDLEELQ
+135 KLNEKDLEDLQ
-146 KLMSEKS
+146 KIMTEKS
-153 RWSFQRACSEYEDLG
+153 KWSFQSACSNYEDLG

-175 IDVIYHCANTEKI
+175 IDVIYHCANIENI
-188 SEKEL
+188 SEKDL

-261 TNINNLSGSEIDK
+261 TNIHNLSGSEIDK

-279 IDSHKEDVETKKKTL
+279 IDSHKEDVETKKKIL

-341 KNHPDLAKAVDAID
+341 KNHPDLSKAVDAID

-392 QKKEIIGSLNNKKQ
+392 QQKEIIKSLNNKKQ
-406 KDFNADYENIANSD
+406 KDFIADYENIANSD

-488 YQVAMEKIKE
+488 YQVAMEKIKA
-498 IVDASQNSK
+498 IVDESQKSK
-507 ENAPQENASY
+507 EKAPQENANY
-517 KPIIKNSMINEI
+517 KPVINNSMINEI

-664 LFETVKKIV
+664 LFEAVKKVV
-673 DIPEFTDV
+673 DIPEFSDV
-681 EIGNIEDLHK
+681 EIGNIEDLRK
-691 EFGGAIKQIS
+691 EFGGAVKQIS
-701 NVVEIINDPVLL
+701 NVVEIVNDPVLL
-713 AIGHEK
+713 AIGYEK
-719 KEEPSKEDGAI
+719 KEDTEEVPQQLTQQVVTVNKEIQAVDDKIKEPQNSLAFIKTSQD
-730 QRELKNMI
+730 
-738 QIAAGI
+738 QIATITKTIEQNDKLKKAYEVISQKFENIFKYFIPKVFFFKKFVSQDMQALGQEVKAITKESLMDEIKDIVLNLNEEENKDLNFEEI
-744 SKTVD
+744 SKTVEELCGNSVQLVD
-749 NTDKNTLKKAVED
+749 NAKEKKVED
-762 IKKRK
+762 FIK
-767 EEVVNKILTYFKN
+767 EY
-780 KPIKNGDELTK
+780 
-791 ALKDHDLDSGI
+791 
-802 VKYIHPDKNES
+802 
-813 IKNLPV
+813 
-819 IECIWTCISFLKK
+819 
-832 IGGISSKY
+832 
-840 KIYENELE
+840 
-848 QQKED
+848 
-853 AIKLINDCIPTDEN
+853 NDWAN
-867 SKIYLKKLVDWRKQ
+867 
-881 EYASFI
+881 
-887 AKVNEMAQIIIKAK
+887 KVNELYKNLMSS
-901 DKLTEEVLKPIGKSA
+901 EEFKQKNADDLKPLNDEKIKS
-916 DELVK
+916 DPFYILLVIYGIFQ
-921 DLSNEETDP
+921 
-930 LLKLE
+930 KLQNNN
-935 LISGLIIDE
+935 
-944 EEKKEETNQENGEN
+944 EEKKEETN
-958 KDQEETQDKG
+958 QEETQDKG

>member
-1 MSQKY
+1 MSKY

-74 IYRVKNKDGK
+74 TYRVKNKDGK
-84 EETKFFQIYN
+84 EETKFFLIYN
-94 KEEKSLDNRFSLII
+94 KEEKSLDNRLTLII

-115 TDEEPSESQ
+115 TDEKPSESQ

-135 QLNEKDLEELQ
+135 KLNEKDLEDLQ
-146 KLMSEKS
+146 KIMTEKS
-153 RWSFQRACSEYEDLG
+153 KWSFQSACSNYEDLG

-175 IDVIYHCANTEKI
+175 IDVIYHCANIENI
-188 SEKEL
+188 SEKDL

-261 TNINNLSGSEIDK
+261 TNIHNLSGSEIDK

-279 IDSHKEDVETKKKTL
+279 IDSHKEDVETKKKIL

-341 KNHPDLAKAVDAID
+341 KNHPDLSKAVDAID

-381 KWQEFLNDARS
+381 KWQEFLDDVRS
-392 QKKEIIGSLNNKKQ
+392 QQKEIIGSLNNKKQ
-406 KDFNADYENIANSD
+406 KDFNTDYENIANSD

-447 TFKTLDSKPLVSEKD
+447 TFKSLDSKPLVSEKD

-488 YQVAMEKIKE
+488 YQVAMEKIKA
-498 IVDASQNSK
+498 IVDESQKSK
-507 ENAPQENASY
+507 ETEKAPQENANY
-517 KPIIKNSMINEI
+517 KPVINNSMINEI
-529 DANKGQA
+529 DGNKGIV
-536 AKQTQEEINKASEEN
+536 KQSQEEIDKAAAEANKN
-551 KDKNKETQTQQKENS
+551 KDKNKDAQKQQTQNS

-588 GKFEKPYQSGQSSK
+588 GKFEKPYQSGESSK

-664 LFETVKKIV
+664 LFEAVKKVV
-673 DIPEFTDV
+673 DIPEFSDV
-681 EIGNIEDLHK
+681 EIGNIEDLRK
-691 EFGGAIKQIS
+691 EFGGAVKQIS
-701 NVVEIINDPVLL
+701 NVVEIVNDPVLL
-713 AIGHEK
+713 AIGHEN
-719 KEEPSKEDGAI
+719 KENTEEVSQQLTQQVVTVNKEIQAVDDKIKEPQNALAFIKTSQD
-730 QRELKNMI
+730 
-738 QIAAGI
+738 QIATITKTIEQNDKLKKAYEVISQKFENIFKYFIPKVFFFKKFVSQDMQALGQEVKAITKESLMDEIKDIVLNLNEEENKDLNFEEI
-744 SKTVD
+744 SKTVEELCSNSVQLVD
-749 NTDKNTLKKAVED
+749 NAKEKKVED
-762 IKKRK
+762 FIK
-767 EEVVNKILTYFKN
+767 EY
-780 KPIKNGDELTK
+780 
-791 ALKDHDLDSGI
+791 
-802 VKYIHPDKNES
+802 
-813 IKNLPV
+813 
-819 IECIWTCISFLKK
+819 
-832 IGGISSKY
+832 
-840 KIYENELE
+840 
-848 QQKED
+848 
-853 AIKLINDCIPTDEN
+853 NDWAN
-867 SKIYLKKLVDWRKQ
+867 
-881 EYASFI
+881 
-887 AKVNEMAQIIIKAK
+887 KVNELYKNLMSSEEFKQKNADDLKSLNDEKIKS
-901 DKLTEEVLKPIGKSA
+901 DPFYILLVIYGIFQKLQ
-916 DELVK
+916 
-921 DLSNEETDP
+921 NNN
-930 LLKLE
+930 
-935 LISGLIIDE
+935 
-944 EEKKEETNQENGEN
+944 EEKKEETN
-958 KDQEETQDKG
+958 QEETQDKG
-968 TETNSGNTK
+968 TETNSGDTK
-977 TIGQDVS
+977 AVNQDVS
-984 SKVPAKAEEKTES
+984 SKVPAKAEEKKEES
-997 FSNELAEDLYKYL
+997 FSNELAENLYKYL